1 MLRSCRGGGGGA
13 WLRGS
18 VRYPVTGAVGAFD
31 LTRRRLPARLLPA
44 CAAAAVAAGLLTAF
58 LGGAAGAQEMGPTIS
73 SVSIS
78 SSPANSLF
86 YLTGETIRVSV
97 NFTSVVE
104 VAGSP
109 TLGVDVGGNEREAAF
124 ESALG
129 SEVLFAYTV
138 TDDDFDGDGVSVGA
152 DKLSLGSG
160 GAITDA
166 GSRAASLTHVAVAGG
181 SGHRVNM
188 SVVTIAA
195 DSDEPVPENET
206 AGFTVSRTGSLAREL
221 TVSLRGERR
230 QYFVY
235 TGQIP
240 RMVKLE
246 AGQATAQLEV
256 PLVNDSDLETEDG
269 SLAMIVAAGL
279 GYLVGTPGS
288 AVAVLTDDNDPL
300 INIVSARNSSITEG
314 LRPSVALGAT
324 LRTAGATRD
333 RPPDRL
339 GFTFSIRNIET
350 TSTRDPSRFP
360 GDIVGIAQER
370 IIEPEDWETRT
381 ALHNGRPIRRYVVI
395 SNFFVTILD
404 DLEPEIPE
412 RFRVIVERSRITYPS
427 TFATELPI
435 ESVFTLV
442 DNEGSFDVHADQPRV
457 VDIVEGDVLELGLTA
472 VSRFRFNP
480 LRHTVVG
487 VDLEFVDGTASHG
500 DDFVQLDRSTATTE
514 TVEITNFGTIGVGD
528 TERQQATS
536 TVRISAVDNDDVQPV
551 RQFVVNVGKTPIAP
565 DDQDFDADECPGDPP
580 PDTPACYGQN
590 HYLDFF
596 PADLQGDAG
605 LSGYS
610 MVVRIHDDDATPVAV
625 TANESSI
632 DEGGDAVFTVTR
644 NPSAADLPDPLTVG
658 FDITETADFIDY
670 SGGYVLPT
678 SVTIAGNATTAT
690 ITIPTVDDNVGDGPG
705 EVVATLRPGTVEV
718 GSRYSYTLAGRTASV
733 AVSEDEP
740 VMTIAAASVSEGAG
754 TVDLDVT
761 LSGTSAEAIG
771 FTWAT
776 VAGSGDDAATA
787 GQDYQS
793 AGGTVEIDAG
803 DTSATLTVMITDDA
817 LDEPDE
823 TFGIVLSAVTGA
835 SVAQPRATVTVTD
848 NDDPP
853 AFSISDAA
861 ATESSGASVDFTV
874 SLDAESGRP
883 TEVAWQAVSD
893 EDDARPATEEV
904 DYQGIGATL
913 TIPPGETQATISVQL
928 LDDGDHE
935 PTETFEVRLADPA
948 NSTIADATGEGRIL
962 DDDTPVISI
971 DDLSVSESAATAQV
985 RVSLSRPAYDEVS
998 LRYGTAAGTA
1008 IATSDYTARS
1018 RVAVTVPAGDT
1029 TATVSVPI
1037 LADDVYEADEFF
1049 FVDLSDPTLA
1059 ALSSDIRAL
1068 ITIVDDDSPP
1078 TLSVGGAQPVSESAG
1093 PLVFTVTR
1101 TGATS
1106 LPATFSWSTADV
1118 TAEAGSDYTAES
1130 GTVTIP
1136 ATMSTAQLSVT
1147 VLSDSVAED
1156 DETVAVTLSS
1166 PINAVIIDGSATGV
1180 IEDDDQTV
1188 ARTPGVVVNPSAL
1201 AVTEGGDASYT
1212 VELSSQPAAD
1222 VTVAII
1228 GHAGTDLSL
1237 SGTGPSSENTLTFTT
1252 ADWNTTQTVTVTAA
1266 ADDDA
1271 IDDAAV
1277 TLTHTATSGSHS
1289 SAPVAVT
1296 VTITETDTAAVV
1308 VLPTILMVAENGSGT
1323 YTVRLATQPSAN
1335 VTVTVTGQTG
1345 TDLSLSGTGLSSNGA
1360 LSFTTANWN
1369 TAQTVT
1375 VSAAP
1380 DDDGA
1385 NDRVALT
1392 HTAGG
1397 GGYGAAEAETVA
1409 ITVTDDDAAT
1419 IVVTPLSLTMT
1430 EGGSSSYTVELSSPP
1445 TADVTVTVSAPEAD
1459 LTILSVG
1466 SRTLR
1471 FTPSDWDRPQTVTLA
1486 AGYDADTSDNVVI
1499 LTHTGEGGGYD
1510 GQSTAL
1516 RVTVT
1521 DAEGRA
1527 ELLVVPTSIS
1537 VREGASGGQTYS
1549 VALGSQPTGD
1559 VTVTISGH
1567 AGTDVTLSGATLTSD
1582 ALTFTTVNWN
1592 AAQVVKVNAA
1602 GDADTTN
1609 DDETL
1614 TNTAT
1619 GGGYGTATAV
1629 DVAVTVVDN
1638 DAPALVVTP
1647 TEVRVTEGDDA
1658 GANYEISLASAPPWL
1673 VRVSISPNST
1683 AGAHVDAVWFTIFDW
1698 RNPQTIIVTAGDDP
1712 DLDDEQVSLNH
1723 TVTFGTYAAS
1733 AVSVRVIVE
1742 DDDVPGLAV
1751 NPPMLSVIEGASATY
1766 DVELT
1771 AEPSAD
1777 VTVAIAGHAGTD
1789 VTLSGTGPS
1798 SEDTLTFT
1806 TGNWNQA
1813 QPVTATLGQDSGTT
1827 DDAAVTLTHTASGGG
1842 YDSLEPVGVLV
1853 TLIDD
1858 DRPRIDVPAAL
1869 TVTEGAS
1876 AGYDVR
1882 LAVQPSANVTVTIG
1896 GHSGSAVTV
1905 SGDTLAGNA
1914 LTFTTS
1920 DWSTAQAVS
1929 VTGRD
1934 DDDTSNESAVLT
1946 HTAAGGD
1953 YAGLTAQVAVT
1964 VVDDDEPEIILSD
1977 SEVTVDEA
1985 DPDGAVYEVRLA
1997 TEPSQQVG
2005 VEIVGALGT
2014 DLTLDPEILTF
2025 DSSTWDT
2032 VQAVKVT
2039 ASPDVDAMHEEE
2051 QIAHFGSGG
2060 EYDGT
2065 TKSVTV
2071 IVQDGD
2077 IPPGVSVSPTSL
2089 DVVEGASG
2097 TYEVVLTAE
2106 PTSDVVVEVDGHT
2119 TGGDVTVD
2127 GSASAVL
2134 LTFTTGSWN
2143 TAQTVTVAAVDDGVT
2158 EGEESVTLTH
2168 GVVGADSATEY
2179 VGVAGE
2185 SVIVTV
2191 TDPAGVS
2198 VSPTSLDVVE
2208 GASGTYEV
2216 VLTAEPTSDVVVEV
2230 DGHTT
2235 GGDVTVDGSA
2245 SAVLLTFTTGS
2256 WNTAQTVTVA
2266 AVDDGVTE
2274 GEESVTLTHGVVGA
2288 DSATEYVGVAG
2299 ESVIVTVTD
2308 PAGVSVSPTML
2319 DVVEGASGTYE
2330 VVLTAE
2336 PTSDV
2341 VVEVDGHAG
2350 GGDVT
2355 VDGSA
2360 SAVLLTFTTGSWNTA
2375 QTVTVAAVDDGV
2387 TEGEES
2393 VTLTHGVVGADS
2405 ATEYVG
2411 VAGESVIVTVTDPAG
2426 VSVSPTSL
2434 SITEGSS
2441 GSYEVVLT
2449 AEPTSDVVV
2458 EVDGHAGGGDV
2469 TVDGS
2474 ASAVLLTFTTGSWNT
2489 AQTVTVA
2496 AVDDGVTEGEES
2508 VTLTHGVVGAD
2519 SATEYVGVAGESVIV
2534 TVTDPAGVSVSP
2546 TSLSITEGSSGSY
2559 EVVLTAE
2566 PTSDVVVEVDGH
2578 AGGGDVTVDGSASAV
2593 LLTFTTGS
2601 WNTAQTVTVAA
2612 VADGVTEGEESV
2624 TLTHGVVGADSA
2636 AEYVGVAGESVIVT
2650 VTDPAGVSV
2659 SPTSLSITEGSSGS
2673 YEVVLTA
2680 EPTSDVVVEVDGHAG
2695 GGDVTVDGSASAV
2708 LLTFTTGSWNTAQT
2722 VTVAA
2727 VDDGVTEGEES
2738 VTLTHAVVGADSATE
2753 YVGVAGESVIVT
2765 VTDPAG
2771 VSVSPTLLDVVE
2783 GASGTYEVVLTA
2795 APTSD
2800 VVVEVDGHT
2809 TGGDVTVDGSA
2820 SAVLLTF
2827 TTGSWNTA
2835 QTVTVAAVDDGVTEG
2850 EESVTLTH
2858 AVVGADSATE
2868 YVGVAGESV
2877 IVTVTD
2883 PAGVT
2888 VNPTMLSITEGASG
2902 TYEVVL
2908 TAAPTSDVVVEV
2920 DGHTT
2925 GGDVTVDGSASAVL
2939 LTFTTGSW
2947 NTAQTVTVAAVADG
2961 VTEGEE
2967 SVTLTHAV
2975 VGADSATEYV
2985 GVAGESVIVTVTDP
2999 AGVTVNPTML
3009 SITEGA
3015 SGTYEV
3021 VLTAA
3026 PTAAVVVEVDGH
3038 TTGGDVTVD
3047 GSASAVLLT
3056 FTTGSWNTAQTVT
3069 VAAVADGVTEGE
3081 ESVTLTHGVVGADS
3095 ATEYVG
3101 VAGESVIV
3109 TVTDP
3114 AGVTVNPTMLSIT
3127 EGASGTY
3134 EVVLTAA
3141 PTSDVVVEVD
3151 GHTTGGDVTVDGSAS
3166 VVLLTFTTGSWNTA
3180 QTVTVAAVDDGVTEG
3195 EESVTLTH
3203 AVVGADS
3210 ATEYVG
3216 VAGESVIVTV
3226 TDPAGVSVSPTSLD
3240 VVEGASGTYE
3250 VVLTAAP
3257 TAAVVV
3263 EVDGHTT
3270 GGDVTVDGS
3279 ASAVL
3284 LTFTTGSWNTAQ
3296 TVTVAAVA
3304 DGVTEGEE
3312 SVTLTHGVV
3321 GADSA
3326 TEYVGV
3332 AGESVIV
3339 TVTDPAGVSVSPT
3352 SLDVVEGASGT
3363 YEVVLTAAPTSDV
3376 VVEVDGHTTGGDVTV
3391 DGSASVVLLTFTTGS
3406 WNTAQTVTVAAVD
3419 DGVTEGEES
3428 VTLTHGVVGAD
3439 SAAEYVGVAGE
3450 SVIVTVTDPAGV
3462 SVSPTSL
3469 DVVEGAS
3476 GTYEVVLTAAPTAAV
3491 VVEVDGHTTGGDVTV
3506 DGSASAVLLTFTT
3519 GSWNTAQTVTV
3530 AAVADG
3536 VTEGEESVTLTH
3548 AVVGADSATE
3558 YVGVAGES
3566 VIVTVTDPAG
3576 VTVNP
3581 TMLDVVEGA
3590 SGTYEV
3596 VLTAEPTAAV
3606 VVEVDGHTTGG
3617 DVTVDGS
3624 ASAVLLT
3631 FTTGSWNTAQTVTVA
3646 AVDDGVTEG
3655 EESVTLTH
3663 GVVGADSA
3671 TEYVGVAGE
3680 SVIVTVTDPAGVTV
3694 SPTSLDVVEGASG
3707 TYEVVLTAA
3716 PTAAVVVEIDGHTT
3730 GGDVTVDG
3738 SASAVLLTFTTG
3750 SWNTAQTVT
3759 VAAVDDGVTEG
3770 EESVTLTHGVVGADS
3785 ATEYV
3790 GVAGESVIVTVTDPA
3805 GVSVSPTML
3814 SITEGGTGTYEV
3826 VLTAEPTAAV
3836 VVEVDGH
3843 TTGGDVTVDGSASA
3857 VLLTFTTGSWN
3868 TAQTVTVAAVDDG
3881 VTEGEESVTLT
3892 HGVVGADSATEYV
3905 GVAGESVI
3913 VTVTDPAGVSVN
3925 PTMLSITEG
3934 ASGSYTVVLTA
3945 APTAAVV
3952 VEVDGHTTGGDVTV
3966 DGSASAVLLTFTT
3979 GSWNTAQTVTVA
3991 AVDDGVTE
3999 GEESVTLTH
4008 AVVGADSATEYVG
4021 VAGESVIVT
4030 VTDPAG
4036 VTVSPTSLDVVE
4048 GSSDTYTVELTAE
4061 PTGDVVVEIG
4071 GHTTGGVVTVDGSS
4085 SVVSLTFTTA
4095 SWNTAQTVTVAAVDD
4110 STAGGTESV
4119 SLTHAVKDADSA
4131 TEYAGVTGAPV
4142 TVTVTDNDS
4151 AGVTVNPMTL
4161 NITEGASGSYT
4172 VELTSE
4178 PTGDVVVE
4186 IGGHTTGGVVTVDG
4200 SASVVALTFTTA
4212 SWNTAQTVT
4221 VAAVDDSTAGGTES
4235 VSLTHTITD
4244 ADSAAE
4250 YRDVTV
4256 ASVAVTVTDNDS
4268 AGVTVN
4274 PTTLNITEGASG
4286 SYTVE
4291 LTSEPTGD
4299 VVVEIGGHTTGG
4311 VVTVDGSASVVALTF
4326 TTASWNTAQTVT
4338 VAAVDDSTAGGTESV
4353 SLTHTITDADSAA
4366 EYRDVTV
4373 ASVAVTVTD
4382 NDSAGVTVNPT
4393 TLNIT
4398 EGASGSY
4405 TVELTAE
4412 PTADVV
4418 VEVGGHTGVGVVTV
4432 DGSSSVVSLTFTTG
4446 DWNTVQTVTVAAADD
4461 DVDDGDESVTLTH
4474 AVVDA
4479 DSATEYAG
4487 VTGAPVTVTVTDN
4500 DSAGVTVSPT
4510 SLSITEGAS
4519 GSYSVELTSE
4529 PTGDVVVEIGGHTTG
4544 GVVTVDG
4551 SSSVVALTFTTGT
4564 WSTAQTVTVAA
4575 VDDSTA
4581 GGNESVSLTHAVKD
4595 ADSATEYAGV
4605 TGAPVTVT
4613 VTDDDSAGVTVN
4625 PMTLSISEGASG
4637 SYTVELTSEPTGDVV
4652 VEIGGHTTGGVVTVD
4667 GSSSVVSLTFTT
4679 GDWNTVQTVTV
4690 AAADDDVDDGDE
4702 SVTLTHAVV
4711 DADSATEYA
4720 GVTGASV
4727 TVTVTDNDS
4736 AGVTVSPT
4744 SLSITEGASGSYS
4757 VELTAEP
4764 TGDVVVEIA
4773 GHVGGGVVTV
4783 DGSSSVVSL
4792 TFTTGTWSTAQTVT
4806 VAAVDDS
4813 TAGGNESV
4821 SLTHAVKDADSA
4833 TEYAGV
4839 TGAPVTVTVT
4849 DDDSAGVTVNPMT
4862 LSISEGASGSYTVEL
4877 TSEPTGD
4884 VVVEIGGHTTGGV
4897 VTVDGSSSVVSLTFT
4912 TGDWN
4917 TAQTVTVAA
4926 VDDSTAGGTESVSLT
4941 HAVVDADSA
4950 AEYAGVTGASV
4961 TVTVTDN
4968 DSAGVT
4974 VSPTTLNITE
4984 GASGSYSVVLTSE
4997 PTGDVVVE
5005 IGGHAGGGVV
5015 TVDGSSAVVALTF
5028 TTASWNT
5035 AQTVTVAAADD
5046 DVDDGDE
5053 SVSLTHAVVD
5063 ADSATEYAG
5072 VAGAPVTVTVTDN
5085 DSAGVTVSPT
5095 TLSITEGASGSYSV
5109 ELTSEPTGDVVVE
5122 ISGHTGDGVVTVD
5135 GSSSVVS
5142 LTFTTASWNTA
5153 QTVTVAAVD
5162 DSTAG
5167 GTESVSLTHAVKD
5180 ADSATEYAGVTGAPV
5195 TVTVTDNDSAGVT
5208 VNPMTLNITEGAS
5221 GSYTVE
5227 LTSEPTGDVVVEIGG
5242 HTTGGVVTVDGSSSV
5257 VALTF
5262 TTASWNTAQTVT
5274 VAAVDDST
5282 AGGTESVS
5290 LTHTITDADSAAEYR
5305 DVTVASVAVTV
5316 TDNDSAG
5323 VTVNPTSLN
5332 ITEGASGTYTVVLTS
5347 EPTADVVVE
5356 IDGHTTGGVVTVD
5369 GSSSVVALTFTTG
5382 TWNTA
5387 QTVTVAAVDDTTAGD
5402 TESVSL
5408 THAVV
5413 DADSAAEYAG
5423 VTGASV
5429 TVTVTDN
5436 DSAGV
5441 TVSFEKDFHR
5451 TSEGASGAF
5460 ATVRLSAALQQA
5472 VTIPINVSSTTTAEA
5487 NDYRL
5492 STDPFQ
5498 DDPNYAAIPAAGT
5511 FDVTF
5516 EVGDSAAYF
5525 AIRALP
5531 DTVFENDETVVLE
5544 FGTLPT
5550 GVSTG
5555 SPSATTFHLID
5566 TQTASFGAASY
5577 SATEGGP
5584 GATVTVNLDYA
5595 VSAIVCLEVENH
5607 AGTSDGDYAG
5617 VPDDLVFAGT
5627 ETSRSFVVTVAD
5639 DADSEGGSITI
5650 GLGCLSG
5657 ELREGSPSS
5666 TTVILLDDDP
5676 PGGDRGGDS
5685 LPAPRGFTATY
5696 VTLDGNYYNKTQDS
5710 VTLLWWPLDRAVRY
5724 KLEYRRTTEGG
5735 DWTIVAG
5742 DFEEYTGGGNGP
5754 VAVAVGLECDTEYD
5768 FRLSAAGAEDTD
5780 VGGFG
5785 AYAETQARTGPC
5797 PESAL
5802 VTNILV
5808 ATTPACATL
5817 HWTAP
5822 LDGRAAAYRVRRTD
5836 LGQEPAVTTTL
5847 TASVAGTTFRH
5858 CPPGGYPPGSG
5869 YLFWVAALTAGGE
5882 VYGEHNSQ
5890 IEATG
5895 PKGPPSVARNL
5906 RFTRQSPQVRSLA
5919 WDPPVNHWLTT
5930 VSEATDG
5937 DGYSNE
5943 VADPWVSY
5951 VVQRGEL
5958 EPGSVPGHET
5968 LVDGTW
5974 RDLREVTGTTFSDRE
5989 NIGGRI
5995 FVYRVLAKNLNGFAV
6010 GYHPEIW
6017 MERPTTSLQRRDAP
6031 DVGGLQESDT
6041 PPQLQTAEFQE
6052 NSEVPALPPLTAGYR
6067 DAPVSH
6073 DGQNSFTFELRF
6085 SEEVELSYV
6094 TLRDEAFRVTG
6105 GTVITARRLNSPSNI
6120 RWRIEIQPAPDGDVT
6135 VLLPG
6140 TTDCGAEGAVCTEDG
6155 SKLSNGLAL
6164 VVSGPA

>member
-1 MLRSCRGGGGGA
+1 M
-13 WLRGS
+13 
-18 VRYPVTGAVGAFD
+18 
-31 LTRRRLPARLLPA
+31 TRRRLPARLLPA
-44 CAAAAVAAGLLTAF
+44 CAAAAVAAGLLMAF

-86 YLTGETIRVSV
+86 YLSGETIRVSV

-104 VAGSP
+104 VGGSP

-166 GSRAASLTHVAVAGG
+166 GSRAASLTHVAVSGG

-240 RMVKLE
+240 RMVTLE
-246 AGQATAQLEV
+246 AGQATVQFEV
-256 PLVNDSDLETEDG
+256 PLVNDSDLETVDG
-269 SLAMIVAAGL
+269 SLTMIVAEGL
-279 GYLVGTPGS
+279 GYLVGSPGS
-288 AVAVLTDDNDPL
+288 AVAVLTDDNDIL
-300 INIVSARNSSITEG
+300 LEIVSSTGGHIIEG
-314 LRPSVALGAT
+314 LRSSVSVGVTVRNGSPA
-324 LRTAGATRD
+324 RD
-333 RPPDRL
+333 RPPDRV
-339 GFTFSIRNIET
+339 GFSVGTRNIET
-350 TSTRDPSRFP
+350 TSTRQPSLHP
-360 GDIVGIAQER
+360 GDILGLFINQTV
-370 IIEPEDWETRT
+370 EPEDWETET
-381 ALHNGRPIRRYVVI
+381 ALDRITRRPFRRY
-395 SNFFVTILD
+395 FVYLDFAALILD

-412 RFRVIVERSRITYPS
+412 RFRLIVEPSHITYPS
-427 TFATELPI
+427 TFAGTPFPI
-435 ESVFTLV
+435 ESVYTIV

-472 VSRFRFNP
+472 VSQFRFDP
-480 LRHTVVG
+480 RADTAVG

-514 TVEITNFGTIGVGD
+514 TVEITNFRTIGVGD

-670 SGGYVLPT
+670 SGGYVLPA

-740 VMTIAAASVSEGAG
+740 VMTIAAASVSESAG

-823 TFGIVLSAVTGA
+823 TFAVVLSAVTGA

-853 AFSISDAA
+853 AFSIADAA
-861 ATESSGASVDFTV
+861 ATEGPGAAVDFTV
-874 SLDAESGRP
+874 SLDAASGRP
-883 TEVAWQAVSD
+883 TEVAWRAVSD
-893 EDDARPATEEV
+893 EDDARPATEDV
-904 DYQGIGATL
+904 DYQGISATL
-913 TIPPGETQATISVQL
+913 TIPPGDTQATISVQL

-1166 PINAVIIDGSATGV
+1166 PINAVIVDGSATGV
-1180 IEDDDQTV
+1180 IEDDDQTA
-1188 ARTPGVVVNPSAL
+1188 ARTPGVVVVPSTL
-1201 AVTEGGDASYT
+1201 TVTEGGDASYT
-1212 VELSSQPAAD
+1212 VALSSQPAAD
-1222 VTVAII
+1222 VTVAIT
-1228 GHAGTDLSL
+1228 GHSGTDLSL
-1237 SGTGPSSENTLTFTT
+1237 SGTSLSSNDTLTFTT
-1252 ADWNTTQTVTVTAA
+1252 ANWNAAQTVTVSAGG
-1266 ADDDA
+1266 DDDA
-1271 IDDAAV
+1271 VADAAV
-1277 TLTHTATSGSHS
+1277 ALTHTATSGSHS

-1308 VLPTILMVAENGSGT
+1308 VLPAVLMVAENGSGT

-1335 VTVTVTGQTG
+1335 VTVTVTGHTG
-1345 TDLSLSGTGLSSNGA
+1345 TDLSLSGTGLSSNDT
-1360 LSFTTANWN
+1360 LSFTTTNWN

-1380 DDDGA
+1380 DADGA

-1392 HTAGG
+1392 NTAGG
-1397 GGYGAAEAETVA
+1397 GGYGAAEAAIVA
-1409 ITVTDDDAAT
+1409 VTVTDDDSST
-1419 IVVTPLSLTMT
+1419 IVVTPPSLTMT
-1430 EGGSSSYTVELSSPP
+1430 EGGGSSYTVELSSPP

-1459 LTILSVG
+1459 LTLLSVG

-1486 AGYDADTSDNVVI
+1486 AGYDADTSDDVVT

-1516 RVTVT
+1516 PVTVT

-1537 VREGASGGQTYS
+1537 VREGASRGQTYS

-1567 AGTDVTLSGATLTSD
+1567 AGTDLSLSGTSLSSED
-1582 ALTFTTVNWN
+1582 TLTFTTADWN
-1592 AAQVVKVNAA
+1592 AAQTVTVTAA

-1609 DDETL
+1609 DDVTL

-1647 TEVRVTEGDDA
+1647 TEVRVTEGDGA
-1658 GANYEISLASAPPWL
+1658 GASYEISLASRPPGL
-1673 VRVSISPNST
+1673 VQVSISANST
-1683 AGAHVDAVWFTIFDW
+1683 AGAHVDGVWFTTSDW
-1698 RNPQTIIVTAGDDP
+1698 RNPQTITVTAGDDP

-1789 VTLSGTGPS
+1789 LTLSGTGLS

-1858 DRPRIDVPAAL
+1858 DRPRIDVPAAV

-1914 LTFTTS
+1914 LTFTTGN
-1920 DWSTAQAVS
+1920 WSTAQEVS

-2077 IPPGVSVSPTSL
+2077 IPPGVTVSPTSLSITEGSSDTYTVELTAEPTGDVVVEVAGHVGGGVVTVDGSSSVVALTFTTASWNTAQTVTVAAADDDVDDGEVDVSLTHAVKDADSAAEYAGVAGESVTVTVADNDTAGVTVSPVMLGITEGASDTYTVVLTSEPTGDVVVEVAGHTTGGVVTVDGSSAVVALTFTTASWNTAQTVTVAAADDDVDDGDVGVSLTHAVKDADSAAEYAGVTGESVAVTVADNDTAGVTVSPMMLDITEGASGSYTVELTAEPTADVVVEVAGHATGGDVTVDGSASAVLLTFTTGSWNTAQTVTVAAVDDGVTEGEESVTLTHGVVGADSAAEYVGVAGESVIVTVTDPAGVSVSPTSL
-2089 DVVEGASG
+2089 SITEGSSG
-2097 TYEVVLTAE
+2097 SYEVVLTAE

-2143 TAQTVTVAAVDDGVT
+2143 TAQTVTVAAVDDGVTEGEESVTLTHGVVGADSAAEYVGVAGESVIVTVTDPAGVSVSPTSLDVVEGASGTYEVVLTAAPTADVVVEVDGHTTGGDVTVDGSASAVLLTFTTGSWNTAQTVTVAAVADGVT

-2308 PAGVSVSPTML
+2308 PAGVSVSPTSL

-2330 VVLTAE
+2330 VVLTAA

-2434 SITEGSS
+2434 DVVEGSS
-2441 GSYEVVLT
+2441 DTYTYTVVLT
-2449 AEPTSDVVV
+2449 AEPTADVVV
-2458 EVDGHAGGGDV
+2458 EIDGHTTGGDV

-2474 ASAVLLTFTTGSWNT
+2474 SAAVSLTFTTGT
-2489 AQTVTVA
+2489 
-2496 AVDDGVTEGEES
+2496 
-2508 VTLTHGVVGAD
+2508 
-2519 SATEYVGVAGESVIV
+2519 
-2534 TVTDPAGVSVSP
+2534 
-2546 TSLSITEGSSGSY
+2546 
-2559 EVVLTAE
+2559 
-2566 PTSDVVVEVDGH
+2566 
-2578 AGGGDVTVDGSASAV
+2578 
-2593 LLTFTTGS
+2593 
-2601 WNTAQTVTVAA
+2601 
-2612 VADGVTEGEESV
+2612 
-2624 TLTHGVVGADSA
+2624 
-2636 AEYVGVAGESVIVT
+2636 
-2650 VTDPAGVSV
+2650 
-2659 SPTSLSITEGSSGS
+2659 
-2673 YEVVLTA
+2673 
-2680 EPTSDVVVEVDGHAG
+2680 
-2695 GGDVTVDGSASAV
+2695 
-2708 LLTFTTGSWNTAQT
+2708 WNTAQT

-2738 VTLTHAVVGADSATE
+2738 VTLTHAV
-2753 YVGVAGESVIVT
+2753 
-2765 VTDPAG
+2765 TD
-2771 VSVSPTLLDVVE
+2771 
-2783 GASGTYEVVLTA
+2783 
-2795 APTSD
+2795 
-2800 VVVEVDGHT
+2800 
-2809 TGGDVTVDGSA
+2809 
-2820 SAVLLTF
+2820 
-2827 TTGSWNTA
+2827 
-2835 QTVTVAAVDDGVTEG
+2835 
-2850 EESVTLTH
+2850 
-2858 AVVGADSATE
+2858 
-2868 YVGVAGESV
+2868 
-2877 IVTVTD
+2877 
-2883 PAGVT
+2883 
-2888 VNPTMLSITEGASG
+2888 
-2902 TYEVVL
+2902 
-2908 TAAPTSDVVVEV
+2908 
-2920 DGHTT
+2920 
-2925 GGDVTVDGSASAVL
+2925 
-2939 LTFTTGSW
+2939 
-2947 NTAQTVTVAAVADG
+2947 
-2961 VTEGEE
+2961 
-2967 SVTLTHAV
+2967 
-2975 VGADSATEYV
+2975 
-2985 GVAGESVIVTVTDP
+2985 
-2999 AGVTVNPTML
+2999 
-3009 SITEGA
+3009 
-3015 SGTYEV
+3015 
-3021 VLTAA
+3021 
-3026 PTAAVVVEVDGH
+3026 
-3038 TTGGDVTVD
+3038 
-3047 GSASAVLLT
+3047 
-3056 FTTGSWNTAQTVT
+3056 
-3069 VAAVADGVTEGE
+3069 
-3081 ESVTLTHGVVGADS
+3081 
-3095 ATEYVG
+3095 
-3101 VAGESVIV
+3101 
-3109 TVTDP
+3109 
-3114 AGVTVNPTMLSIT
+3114 
-3127 EGASGTY
+3127 
-3134 EVVLTAA
+3134 
-3141 PTSDVVVEVD
+3141 
-3151 GHTTGGDVTVDGSAS
+3151 
-3166 VVLLTFTTGSWNTA
+3166 
-3180 QTVTVAAVDDGVTEG
+3180 
-3195 EESVTLTH
+3195 
-3203 AVVGADS
+3203 
-3210 ATEYVG
+3210 
-3216 VAGESVIVTV
+3216 
-3226 TDPAGVSVSPTSLD
+3226 
-3240 VVEGASGTYE
+3240 
-3250 VVLTAAP
+3250 
-3257 TAAVVV
+3257 
-3263 EVDGHTT
+3263 
-3270 GGDVTVDGS
+3270 
-3279 ASAVL
+3279 
-3284 LTFTTGSWNTAQ
+3284 
-3296 TVTVAAVA
+3296 
-3304 DGVTEGEE
+3304 
-3312 SVTLTHGVV
+3312 
-3321 GADSA
+3321 
-3326 TEYVGV
+3326 
-3332 AGESVIV
+3332 
-3339 TVTDPAGVSVSPT
+3339 
-3352 SLDVVEGASGT
+3352 
-3363 YEVVLTAAPTSDV
+3363 
-3376 VVEVDGHTTGGDVTV
+3376 
-3391 DGSASVVLLTFTTGS
+3391 
-3406 WNTAQTVTVAAVD
+3406 
-3419 DGVTEGEES
+3419 
-3428 VTLTHGVVGAD
+3428 AD
-3439 SAAEYVGVAGE
+3439 SAAEY
-3450 SVIVTVTDPAGV
+3450 
-3462 SVSPTSL
+3462 
-3469 DVVEGAS
+3469 
-3476 GTYEVVLTAAPTAAV
+3476 
-3491 VVEVDGHTTGGDVTV
+3491 
-3506 DGSASAVLLTFTT
+3506 
-3519 GSWNTAQTVTV
+3519 
-3530 AAVADG
+3530 
-3536 VTEGEESVTLTH
+3536 
-3548 AVVGADSATE
+3548 
-3558 YVGVAGES
+3558 
-3566 VIVTVTDPAG
+3566 AG
-3576 VTVNP
+3576 VT
-3581 TMLDVVEGA
+3581 
-3590 SGTYEV
+3590 
-3596 VLTAEPTAAV
+3596 
-3606 VVEVDGHTTGG
+3606 
-3617 DVTVDGS
+3617 
-3624 ASAVLLT
+3624 
-3631 FTTGSWNTAQTVTVA
+3631 
-3646 AVDDGVTEG
+3646 
-3655 EESVTLTH
+3655 
-3663 GVVGADSA
+3663 
-3671 TEYVGVAGE
+3671 
-3680 SVIVTVTDPAGVTV
+3680 
-3694 SPTSLDVVEGASG
+3694 
-3707 TYEVVLTAA
+3707 
-3716 PTAAVVVEIDGHTT
+3716 
-3730 GGDVTVDG
+3730 
-3738 SASAVLLTFTTG
+3738 
-3750 SWNTAQTVT
+3750 
-3759 VAAVDDGVTEG
+3759 
-3770 EESVTLTHGVVGADS
+3770 
-3785 ATEYV
+3785 
-3790 GVAGESVIVTVTDPA
+3790 
-3805 GVSVSPTML
+3805 
-3814 SITEGGTGTYEV
+3814 
-3826 VLTAEPTAAV
+3826 
-3836 VVEVDGH
+3836 
-3843 TTGGDVTVDGSASA
+3843 
-3857 VLLTFTTGSWN
+3857 
-3868 TAQTVTVAAVDDG
+3868 
-3881 VTEGEESVTLT
+3881 
-3892 HGVVGADSATEYV
+3892 
-3905 GVAGESVI
+3905 
-3913 VTVTDPAGVSVN
+3913 
-3925 PTMLSITEG
+3925 
-3934 ASGSYTVVLTA
+3934 
-3945 APTAAVV
+3945 
-3952 VEVDGHTTGGDVTV
+3952 
-3966 DGSASAVLLTFTT
+3966 
-3979 GSWNTAQTVTVA
+3979 
-3991 AVDDGVTE
+3991 
-3999 GEESVTLTH
+3999 
-4008 AVVGADSATEYVG
+4008 
-4021 VAGESVIVT
+4021 GESVIVT

-4061 PTGDVVVEIG
+4061 PTGDVVVEID

-4085 SVVSLTFTTA
+4085 SVVALTFTTGDWNTAQTVTVAAVDNSVAGGEESVSLTHAVVDADSATEYAGVTGESVAVTVTDDETAGVTVSPTTLNITEGA
-4095 SWNTAQTVTVAAVDD
+4095 SGTYTVVLTSEPTGDVVVEIDGHTTGGVVTVDGSSSVVALTFTTGDWNTAQTVTVAAVDNSVADGEESVSLTHAVVDADSATEYAGVTGESVAVTVTDNDSAGVTVNPTSLNITEGASDTYTVVLTAEPTGDVVVEISGHTTGGVVTVDGSSSAVALTFTTGTWNTAQTVTVAAVDD

-4131 TEYAGVTGAPV
+4131 TEYAGVTGASV
-4142 TVTVTDNDS
+4142 AVTVTDNDS
-4151 AGVTVNPMTL
+4151 AGVTVSPTSLNITEGASDTYTVVLTSEPTADVVVEIDGHTTGGVVTVDGSSSVVALTFTTGDWNTAQTVTVAAVDNSVAGGEESVSLTHAVVDADSATEYAGVTGESVAVTVTDDETAGVTVSPTTL
-4161 NITEGASGSYT
+4161 NITEGASGTYT
-4172 VELTSE
+4172 VVLTSE

-4186 IGGHTTGGVVTVDG
+4186 IDGHTTGGVVTVDG
-4200 SASVVALTFTTA
+4200 SSSVVALTFTTGD
-4212 SWNTAQTVT
+4212 WNTAQTVT
-4221 VAAVDDSTAGGTES
+4221 VAAVDNSVADGEES
-4235 VSLTHTITD
+4235 VSLTHAVVD
-4244 ADSAAE
+4244 ADSATE
-4250 YRDVTV
+4250 YAGVTGE
-4256 ASVAVTVTDNDS
+4256 SVAVTVTDNDS

-4274 PTTLNITEGASG
+4274 PTSLNITEGASDT
-4286 SYTVE
+4286 YTVV
-4291 LTSEPTGD
+4291 LTAEPTAD
-4299 VVVEIGGHTTGG
+4299 VVVEISGHTTGG
-4311 VVTVDGSASVVALTF
+4311 VVTVDGSSSAVALTF
-4326 TTASWNTAQTVT
+4326 TTGTWNTAQTVT
-4338 VAAVDDSTAGGTESV
+4338 VAAVDNSVAGGEESV
-4353 SLTHTITDADSAA
+4353 S
-4366 EYRDVTV
+4366 
-4373 ASVAVTVTD
+4373 
-4382 NDSAGVTVNPT
+4382 
-4393 TLNIT
+4393 
-4398 EGASGSY
+4398 
-4405 TVELTAE
+4405 
-4412 PTADVV
+4412 
-4418 VEVGGHTGVGVVTV
+4418 
-4432 DGSSSVVSLTFTTG
+4432 
-4446 DWNTVQTVTVAAADD
+4446 
-4461 DVDDGDESVTLTH
+4461 LTH

-4487 VTGAPVTVTVTDN
+4487 VTGESVAVTVTD
-4500 DSAGVTVSPT
+4500 DETAGVTVNPT
-4510 SLSITEGAS
+4510 TLNITEGAS
-4519 GSYSVELTSE
+4519 GTYTVVLTSE
-4529 PTGDVVVEIGGHTTG
+4529 PTGDVVVEIDGHTTG

-4564 WSTAQTVTVAA
+4564 WNTAQTVTVAA
-4575 VDDSTA
+4575 VDNSVAD
-4581 GGNESVSLTHAVKD
+4581 GEESVS
-4595 ADSATEYAGV
+4595 
-4605 TGAPVTVT
+4605 
-4613 VTDDDSAGVTVN
+4613 
-4625 PMTLSISEGASG
+4625 
-4637 SYTVELTSEPTGDVV
+4637 
-4652 VEIGGHTTGGVVTVD
+4652 
-4667 GSSSVVSLTFTT
+4667 
-4679 GDWNTVQTVTV
+4679 
-4690 AAADDDVDDGDE
+4690 
-4702 SVTLTHAVV
+4702 LTHAVV

-4720 GVTGASV
+4720 GVTGESV
-4727 TVTVTDNDS
+4727 AVTVTDNDS
-4736 AGVTVSPT
+4736 AGVTVNPT
-4744 SLSITEGASGSYS
+4744 SLNITEGASDTYT
-4757 VELTAEP
+4757 VVLTAEP

-4783 DGSSSVVSL
+4783 DGSSSAVSL
-4792 TFTTGTWSTAQTVT
+4792 TFTTGTWNTAQTVT

-4813 TAGGNESV
+4813 TAGGTESV

-4839 TGAPVTVTVT
+4839 TGASVAVTVT
-4849 DDDSAGVTVNPMT
+4849 DNDSAGVTVSPTSLNIT
-4862 LSISEGASGSYTVEL
+4862 EGASGTYTVVL

-4884 VVVEIGGHTTGGV
+4884 VVVEIDGHTTGGV
-4897 VTVDGSSSVVSLTFT
+4897 VTVDGSSSSVVALTFTTGTWNTAQTVTVAAVDNSVAGGEESVSLTHAVVDADSATEYAGVTGESVAVTVTDDETAGVTVSPTSLNITEGASGTYTVVLTSEPTGDVVVEIAGHVGGGVVTVDGSSSAVSLTFTTGTWNTAQTVTVAAVDDSTAGGTESVSLTHAVVDADSATEYAGVTGASVAVTVTDNDSAGVTVSPTSLNITEGASGTYTVVLTSEPTGDVVVEIDGHTTGGVVTVDGSSSSVVALTFT

-4941 HAVVDADSA
+4941 HAVKDADSA
-4950 AEYAGVTGASV
+4950 TEYAGVTGESV
-4961 TVTVTDN
+4961 AVTVTD
-4968 DSAGVT
+4968 DETAGVT
-4974 VSPTTLNITE
+4974 VSPTSLNITE
-4984 GASGSYSVVLTSE
+4984 GASGSYTVVLTSE

-5005 IGGHAGGGVV
+5005 IDGHTTGGVV
-5015 TVDGSSAVVALTF
+5015 TVDGSSSSVVALTF
-5028 TTASWNT
+5028 TTGTWNT
-5035 AQTVTVAAADD
+5035 AQTVTVAAVDNSVAD
-5046 DVDDGDE
+5046 GEE

-5063 ADSATEYAG
+5063 ADSAAEYAG
-5072 VAGAPVTVTVTDN
+5072 VAGESLTVTVTD
-5085 DSAGVTVSPT
+5085 DDTAGVTVSPT
-5095 TLSITEGASGSYSV
+5095 SLGITEGASGSYTV
-5109 ELTSEPTGDVVVE
+5109 VLTSEPTADVVVE
-5122 ISGHTGDGVVTVD
+5122 IDGHTTDGVVTVD

-5323 VTVNPTSLN
+5323 VTV
-5332 ITEGASGTYTVVLTS
+5332 
-5347 EPTADVVVE
+5347 
-5356 IDGHTTGGVVTVD
+5356 
-5369 GSSSVVALTFTTG
+5369 
-5382 TWNTA
+5382 
-5387 QTVTVAAVDDTTAGD
+5387 
-5402 TESVSL
+5402 
-5408 THAVV
+5408 
-5413 DADSAAEYAG
+5413 
-5423 VTGASV
+5423 
-5429 TVTVTDN
+5429 
-5436 DSAGV
+5436 
-5441 TVSFEKDFHR
+5441 SFEKDFHR

-5460 ATVRLSAALQQA
+5460 ATVRLSAAPQQA

-5498 DDPNYAAIPAAGT
+5498 DDPNYAAVPTSGT

-5617 VPDDLVFAGT
+5617 VPDDLIFAGT

-5650 GLGCLSG
+5650 SLGCLSG

-5666 TTVILLDDDP
+5666 TTVTLLDYDP
-5676 PGGDRGGDS
+5676 PGGNRDADG

-5696 VTLDGNYYNKTQDS
+5696 ATLNGNNYNKTQDS

-5724 KLEYRRTTEGG
+5724 KLEYRRTAEGG
-5735 DWTIVAG
+5735 DWSVVAG

-5754 VAVAVGLECDTEYD
+5754 VAVAAGLECDTEYD

-5780 VGGFG
+5780 VSGFG
-5785 AYAETQARTGPC
+5785 AYAETGARTGPC
-5797 PESAL
+5797 PKSAL

-5847 TASVAGTTFRH
+5847 AASAAGTTFRH

-5869 YLFWVAALTAGGE
+5869 YLFWVAALTADGE

-5974 RDLREVTGTTFSDRE
+5974 RDLGEVTGTTFTDRE

>member
-1 MLRSCRGGGGGA
+1 M
-13 WLRGS
+13 
-18 VRYPVTGAVGAFD
+18 
-31 LTRRRLPARLLPA
+31 TRRRLPARLLPA
-44 CAAAAVAAGLLTAF
+44 CAAAAVAFGLLMAF

-86 YLTGETIRVSV
+86 YLSGETIRVSV

-160 GAITDA
+160 GAITNA

-235 TGQIP
+235 RGQIP
-240 RMVKLE
+240 RMVRLE

-269 SLAMIVAAGL
+269 SLTVIVAEGL
-279 GYLVGTPGS
+279 GYLVGSPRS
-288 AVAVLTDDNDPL
+288 AVAVLTDDNDIL
-300 INIVSARNSSITEG
+300 LDIVRYGGSTITES
-314 LRPSVALGAT
+314 LRSNVAFGVT
-324 LRTAGATRD
+324 LRSTTATRD
-333 RPPDRL
+333 RPPDRV
-339 GFTFSIRNIET
+339 GFSVALRNIET

-360 GDIVGIAQER
+360 GDILGVALDQIV
-370 IIEPEDWETRT
+370 EPEDWETQT
-381 ALHNGRPIRRYVVI
+381 ALDRITRRPFRRY
-395 SNFFVTILD
+395 FVDLDFAATILD

-412 RFRVIVERSRITYPS
+412 RFRLIVERSRITYPS
-427 TFATELPI
+427 TFAVELPI
-435 ESVFTLV
+435 ETVFTIV
-442 DNEGSFDVHADQPRV
+442 DNEGSFDIHADQPRV

-472 VSRFRFNP
+472 VSQFRFDP
-480 LRHTVVG
+480 LRATVVG

-500 DDFVQLDRSTATTE
+500 ADFVQLDRSTATTE
-514 TVEITNFGTIGVGD
+514 TVEITNFRVGD
-528 TERQQATS
+528 MQRHQATS
-536 TVRISAVDNDDVQPV
+536 AVRISAVDNDDVQPV

-670 SGGYVLPT
+670 SGGYVLPA

-733 AVSEDEP
+733 AVQEDEP

-776 VAGSGDDAATA
+776 VAGSGDDVATA

-793 AGGTVEIDAG
+793 AGGTTEIDAG
-803 DTSATLTVMITDDA
+803 DTSTTLTVMITDDA

-861 ATESSGASVDFTV
+861 ATEGPGASVDFTV
-874 SLDAESGRP
+874 SLDAASGRP
-883 TEVAWQAVSD
+883 TEVAWRAVSD
-893 EDDARPATEEV
+893 EDDARPATEDV

-935 PTETFEVRLADPA
+935 PTETFEVRLADPD

-1106 LPATFSWSTADV
+1106 LPATFNWSTADV

-1156 DETVAVTLSS
+1156 DETVLVTLST

-1180 IEDDDQTV
+1180 ILDDDQTV

-1237 SGTGPSSENTLTFTT
+1237 SGTGLSSENTLTFTT
-1252 ADWNTTQTVTVTAA
+1252 ADWNTAQTVTVSAR

-1271 IDDAAV
+1271 TDDAAV

-1308 VLPTILMVAENGSGT
+1308 VLPTVLMVAENGSGT

-1335 VTVTVTGQTG
+1335 VTVTVIGHAG

-1360 LSFTTANWN
+1360 LSFTTTNWN

-1397 GGYGAAEAETVA
+1397 GGYGAAEAAIVA
-1409 ITVTDDDAAT
+1409 VMVADDDAAT
-1419 IVVTPLSLTMT
+1419 IVVTPPSLTMT
-1430 EGGSSSYTVELSSPP
+1430 EGGGSSYTVELSSQPA
-1445 TADVTVTVSAPEAD
+1445 ADVTVTVSAPEAD
-1459 LTILSVG
+1459 LTLLSVG

-1486 AGYDADTSDNVVI
+1486 AGYDADTTVDVVT

-1510 GQSTAL
+1510 GQSTEL
-1516 RVTVT
+1516 PVTVT

-1567 AGTDVTLSGATLTSD
+1567 AGTDLSLSGTSLSSED
-1582 ALTFTTVNWN
+1582 TLTFTTADWN
-1592 AAQVVKVNAA
+1592 AAQTVTVTAA

-1609 DDETL
+1609 DDVTL

-1619 GGGYGTATAV
+1619 GGGYGSATAV
-1629 DVAVTVVDN
+1629 DVAVTVVDD
-1638 DAPALVVTP
+1638 DAAGLVVTP

-1658 GANYEISLASAPPWL
+1658 GASYEISLASRPPGL
-1673 VRVSISPNST
+1673 VQVSISANST
-1683 AGAHVDAVWFTIFDW
+1683 AGAHVDGVWFTTFDW

-1712 DLDDEQVSLNH
+1712 DLDDEQVRLNH
-1723 TVTFGTYAAS
+1723 RVTFGTYAAS
-1733 AVSVRVIVE
+1733 AVRVRVIVE
-1742 DDDVPGLAV
+1742 DDDAPGLAV

-1789 VTLSGTGPS
+1789 LRLSGTGLS

-1806 TGNWNQA
+1806 TANWDQA

-1858 DRPRIDVPAAL
+1858 DRPRIDVPAAV

-1896 GHSGSAVTV
+1896 GHAGSAVTV

-1920 DWSTAQAVS
+1920 NWSTAQEVS

-1977 SEVTVDEA
+1977 TEVTVDEA

-2077 IPPGVSVSPTSL
+2077 IPPGVTVSPVMLDITEGSSGSYTVVLTAEPTGDVVVEVAGHVGGGVVTVDGSSAVVSLTFTTGTWDTAQTVTVAAADDDVDDGDVDVSLTHAVKDADSAAEYAGVAGESVTVTVADNDTAGVTVSPVMLGITEGASDTYTVVLTSEPTGDVVVEVDGHTTGGVVTVDGSSAVVALTFTTASWNAAQTVTVAAADDDVDDGDVGVSLTHAVKDADSAAEYAGVAGESVAVTVADNDTAGVTVSPMILDITEGSSGSYTVVLTAEPTADVVVEVAGHATGGDVTVDGSSAAVSLTFTTGSWNTAQTVTVAAVDDGVTEGEESVTLTHAVVGADSATEYVGVAGESVIVTVTDPAGVSVSPTSL
-2089 DVVEGASG
+2089 SITEGSSG
-2097 TYEVVLTAE
+2097 SYEVVLTAE
-2106 PTSDVVVEVDGHT
+2106 PTAAVVVEVDGHT

-2168 GVVGADSATEY
+2168 AVVGADSATEY

-2191 TDPAGVS
+2191 TDPAGVT
-2198 VSPTSLDVVE
+2198 VSPTSLSITE
-2208 GASGTYEV
+2208 GSSGSYEV
-2216 VLTAEPTSDVVVEV
+2216 VLTAAPTGDVVVEV

-2235 GGDVTVDGSA
+2235 
-2245 SAVLLTFTTGS
+2245 
-2256 WNTAQTVTVA
+2256 
-2266 AVDDGVTE
+2266 
-2274 GEESVTLTHGVVGA
+2274 
-2288 DSATEYVGVAG
+2288 
-2299 ESVIVTVTD
+2299 
-2308 PAGVSVSPTML
+2308 
-2319 DVVEGASGTYE
+2319 
-2330 VVLTAE
+2330 
-2336 PTSDV
+2336 
-2341 VVEVDGHAG
+2341 

-2449 AEPTSDVVV
+2449 AAPTAAVVV
-2458 EVDGHAGGGDV
+2458 EVDGHTTGGDV

-2474 ASAVLLTFTTGSWNT
+2474 ASVVLLTFTTGSWNT

-2519 SATEYVGVAGESVIV
+2519 SATEYAGVAGESVIV
-2534 TVTDPAGVSVSP
+2534 TVTDPAGVTVSP
-2546 TSLSITEGSSGSY
+2546 TMLDVVEGSSGSY
-2559 EVVLTAE
+2559 TVVLTAE
-2566 PTSDVVVEVDGH
+2566 PTADVVVAIGGH
-2578 AGGGDVTVDGSASAV
+2578 
-2593 LLTFTTGS
+2593 TT
-2601 WNTAQTVTVAA
+2601 
-2612 VADGVTEGEESV
+2612 
-2624 TLTHGVVGADSA
+2624 
-2636 AEYVGVAGESVIVT
+2636 
-2650 VTDPAGVSV
+2650 
-2659 SPTSLSITEGSSGS
+2659 
-2673 YEVVLTA
+2673 
-2680 EPTSDVVVEVDGHAG
+2680 

-2771 VSVSPTLLDVVE
+2771 VSVSPTSLSITEGSSGSYEVVLTAAPTAAVVVEVDGHTTGGDVTVDGSASAVLLTFTTGSWNTAQTVTVAAVDDGVTEGEESVTLTHGVVGADSATEYAGVAGESVIVTVTDPAGVTVSPTMLDVVE
-2783 GASGTYEVVLTA
+2783 GSSGTYEVVLTA
-2795 APTSD
+2795 APTGD

-2883 PAGVT
+2883 PAGVS
-2888 VNPTMLSITEGASG
+2888 VSPTSLSITEGSSG
-2902 TYEVVL
+2902 
-2908 TAAPTSDVVVEV
+2908 S
-2920 DGHTT
+2920 
-2925 GGDVTVDGSASAVL
+2925 
-2939 LTFTTGSW
+2939 
-2947 NTAQTVTVAAVADG
+2947 
-2961 VTEGEE
+2961 
-2967 SVTLTHAV
+2967 
-2975 VGADSATEYV
+2975 
-2985 GVAGESVIVTVTDP
+2985 
-2999 AGVTVNPTML
+2999 
-3009 SITEGA
+3009 
-3015 SGTYEV
+3015 YEV

-3026 PTAAVVVEVDGH
+3026 PTAA
-3038 TTGGDVTVD
+3038 
-3047 GSASAVLLT
+3047 
-3056 FTTGSWNTAQTVT
+3056 
-3069 VAAVADGVTEGE
+3069 
-3081 ESVTLTHGVVGADS
+3081 
-3095 ATEYVG
+3095 
-3101 VAGESVIV
+3101 
-3109 TVTDP
+3109 
-3114 AGVTVNPTMLSIT
+3114 
-3127 EGASGTY
+3127 
-3134 EVVLTAA
+3134 
-3141 PTSDVVVEVD
+3141 VVVEVD

-3203 AVVGADS
+3203 GVVGADS

-3226 TDPAGVSVSPTSLD
+3226 TDPAGVTVSPTSLD
-3240 VVEGASGTYE
+3240 ITEGDTGSYE

-3279 ASAVL
+3279 ASVVL

-3296 TVTVAAVA
+3296 TVTVAAVD

-3363 YEVVLTAAPTSDV
+3363 YEVVLTAEPTSDVVVEVAGHATGGDVTVDGSAAVVLLTFTTGSWNTAQTVTVAAVDDGVTEGEESVTLTHGVVGADSATEYAGVAGESVIVTVTDPAGVTVSPTSLDITEGDTGSYEVVLTAEPTSDVVVEVDGHTTGGDVTVDGSASAVLLTFTTGSWNTAQTVTVAAVDDGVTEGEESVSLTHGVVGADSATEYVGVAGESVIVTVTDPAGVTVSPTSLDITEGDTGSYEVVLTAAPTAAV

-3439 SAAEYVGVAGE
+3439 SA
-3450 SVIVTVTDPAGV
+3450 
-3462 SVSPTSL
+3462 
-3469 DVVEGAS
+3469 
-3476 GTYEVVLTAAPTAAV
+3476 
-3491 VVEVDGHTTGGDVTV
+3491 
-3506 DGSASAVLLTFTT
+3506 
-3519 GSWNTAQTVTV
+3519 
-3530 AAVADG
+3530 
-3536 VTEGEESVTLTH
+3536 
-3548 AVVGADSATE
+3548 TE
-3558 YVGVAGES
+3558 YAGVAGES

-3576 VTVNP
+3576 VTVSP
-3581 TMLDVVEGA
+3581 TSLDVVEGDTG
-3590 SGTYEV
+3590 SYEV
-3596 VLTAEPTAAV
+3596 VLTAAPTAAV

-3716 PTAAVVVEIDGHTT
+3716 PTSDVVVEVDGHTT

-3738 SASAVLLTFTTG
+3738 SASAVSLTFTTG

-3785 ATEYV
+3785 ATEYA

-3805 GVSVSPTML
+3805 GVTVSPTML
-3814 SITEGGTGTYEV
+3814 DVVEGASGTYEV
-3826 VLTAEPTAAV
+3826 VLTAAPTSDV

-3913 VTVTDPAGVSVN
+3913 VTVTDPAGVSVS
-3925 PTMLSITEG
+3925 PTSLDITEG
-3934 ASGSYTVVLTA
+3934 DTGSYEVVLTA
-3945 APTAAVV
+3945 APTSDVV
-3952 VEVDGHTTGGDVTV
+3952 VEVDGHTWWGCDGGR
-3966 DGSASAVLLTFTT
+3966 
-3979 GSWNTAQTVTVA
+3979 
-3991 AVDDGVTE
+3991 
-3999 GEESVTLTH
+3999 
-4008 AVVGADSATEYVG
+4008 VG
-4021 VAGESVIVT
+4021 V
-4030 VTDPAG
+4030 
-4036 VTVSPTSLDVVE
+4036 
-4048 GSSDTYTVELTAE
+4048 
-4061 PTGDVVVEIG
+4061 
-4071 GHTTGGVVTVDGSS
+4071 GGVVDVHDG
-4085 SVVSLTFTTA
+4085 VLEH
-4095 SWNTAQTVTVAAVDD
+4095 
-4110 STAGGTESV
+4110 G
-4119 SLTHAVKDADSA
+4119 AD
-4131 TEYAGVTGAPV
+4131 
-4142 TVTVTDNDS
+4142 
-4151 AGVTVNPMTL
+4151 
-4161 NITEGASGSYT
+4161 
-4172 VELTSE
+4172 
-4178 PTGDVVVE
+4178 
-4186 IGGHTTGGVVTVDG
+4186 
-4200 SASVVALTFTTA
+4200 
-4212 SWNTAQTVT
+4212 
-4221 VAAVDDSTAGGTES
+4221 
-4235 VSLTHTITD
+4235 
-4244 ADSAAE
+4244 
-4250 YRDVTV
+4250 RD
-4256 ASVAVTVTDNDS
+4256 
-4268 AGVTVN
+4268 
-4274 PTTLNITEGASG
+4274 
-4286 SYTVE
+4286 
-4291 LTSEPTGD
+4291 
-4299 VVVEIGGHTTGG
+4299 
-4311 VVTVDGSASVVALTF
+4311 
-4326 TTASWNTAQTVT
+4326 
-4338 VAAVDDSTAGGTESV
+4338 
-4353 SLTHTITDADSAA
+4353 
-4366 EYRDVTV
+4366 RR
-4373 ASVAVTVTD
+4373 
-4382 NDSAGVTVNPT
+4382 
-4393 TLNIT
+4393 
-4398 EGASGSY
+4398 
-4405 TVELTAE
+4405 
-4412 PTADVV
+4412 
-4418 VEVGGHTGVGVVTV
+4418 
-4432 DGSSSVVSLTFTTG
+4432 
-4446 DWNTVQTVTVAAADD
+4446 
-4461 DVDDGDESVTLTH
+4461 
-4474 AVVDA
+4474 
-4479 DSATEYAG
+4479 
-4487 VTGAPVTVTVTDN
+4487 
-4500 DSAGVTVSPT
+4500 
-4510 SLSITEGAS
+4510 
-4519 GSYSVELTSE
+4519 
-4529 PTGDVVVEIGGHTTG
+4529 
-4544 GVVTVDG
+4544 
-4551 SSSVVALTFTTGT
+4551 
-4564 WSTAQTVTVAA
+4564 
-4575 VDDSTA
+4575 
-4581 GGNESVSLTHAVKD
+4581 
-4595 ADSATEYAGV
+4595 
-4605 TGAPVTVT
+4605 
-4613 VTDDDSAGVTVN
+4613 
-4625 PMTLSISEGASG
+4625 
-4637 SYTVELTSEPTGDVV
+4637 
-4652 VEIGGHTTGGVVTVD
+4652 
-4667 GSSSVVSLTFTT
+4667 
-4679 GDWNTVQTVTV
+4679 
-4690 AAADDDVDDGDE
+4690 
-4702 SVTLTHAVV
+4702 
-4711 DADSATEYA
+4711 
-4720 GVTGASV
+4720 
-4727 TVTVTDNDS
+4727 
-4736 AGVTVSPT
+4736 
-4744 SLSITEGASGSYS
+4744 
-4757 VELTAEP
+4757 
-4764 TGDVVVEIA
+4764 
-4773 GHVGGGVVTV
+4773 GGG
-4783 DGSSSVVSL
+4783 
-4792 TFTTGTWSTAQTVT
+4792 
-4806 VAAVDDS
+4806 
-4813 TAGGNESV
+4813 
-4821 SLTHAVKDADSA
+4821 
-4833 TEYAGV
+4833 
-4839 TGAPVTVTVT
+4839 
-4849 DDDSAGVTVNPMT
+4849 
-4862 LSISEGASGSYTVEL
+4862 
-4877 TSEPTGD
+4877 
-4884 VVVEIGGHTTGGV
+4884 
-4897 VTVDGSSSVVSLTFT
+4897 
-4912 TGDWN
+4912 
-4917 TAQTVTVAA
+4917 
-4926 VDDSTAGGTESVSLT
+4926 
-4941 HAVVDADSA
+4941 
-4950 AEYAGVTGASV
+4950 
-4961 TVTVTDN
+4961 
-4968 DSAGVT
+4968 
-4974 VSPTTLNITE
+4974 
-4984 GASGSYSVVLTSE
+4984 
-4997 PTGDVVVE
+4997 
-5005 IGGHAGGGVV
+5005 
-5015 TVDGSSAVVALTF
+5015 
-5028 TTASWNT
+5028 
-5035 AQTVTVAAADD
+5035 
-5046 DVDDGDE
+5046 
-5053 SVSLTHAVVD
+5053 
-5063 ADSATEYAG
+5063 
-5072 VAGAPVTVTVTDN
+5072 
-5085 DSAGVTVSPT
+5085 
-5095 TLSITEGASGSYSV
+5095 
-5109 ELTSEPTGDVVVE
+5109 
-5122 ISGHTGDGVVTVD
+5122 
-5135 GSSSVVS
+5135 
-5142 LTFTTASWNTA
+5142 
-5153 QTVTVAAVD
+5153 
-5162 DSTAG
+5162 
-5167 GTESVSLTHAVKD
+5167 
-5180 ADSATEYAGVTGAPV
+5180 
-5195 TVTVTDNDSAGVT
+5195 
-5208 VNPMTLNITEGAS
+5208 
-5221 GSYTVE
+5221 
-5227 LTSEPTGDVVVEIGG
+5227 
-5242 HTTGGVVTVDGSSSV
+5242 
-5257 VALTF
+5257 
-5262 TTASWNTAQTVT
+5262 
-5274 VAAVDDST
+5274 
-5282 AGGTESVS
+5282 
-5290 LTHTITDADSAAEYR
+5290 
-5305 DVTVASVAVTV
+5305 
-5316 TDNDSAG
+5316 
-5323 VTVNPTSLN
+5323 
-5332 ITEGASGTYTVVLTS
+5332 
-5347 EPTADVVVE
+5347 
-5356 IDGHTTGGVVTVD
+5356 
-5369 GSSSVVALTFTTG
+5369 
-5382 TWNTA
+5382 
-5387 QTVTVAAVDDTTAGD
+5387 
-5402 TESVSL
+5402 
-5408 THAVV
+5408 
-5413 DADSAAEYAG
+5413 
-5423 VTGASV
+5423 
-5429 TVTVTDN
+5429 
-5436 DSAGV
+5436 
-5441 TVSFEKDFHR
+5441 
-5451 TSEGASGAF
+5451 
-5460 ATVRLSAALQQA
+5460 
-5472 VTIPINVSSTTTAEA
+5472 
-5487 NDYRL
+5487 
-5492 STDPFQ
+5492 
-5498 DDPNYAAIPAAGT
+5498 
-5511 FDVTF
+5511 
-5516 EVGDSAAYF
+5516 
-5525 AIRALP
+5525 
-5531 DTVFENDETVVLE
+5531 
-5544 FGTLPT
+5544 
-5550 GVSTG
+5550 
-5555 SPSATTFHLID
+5555 
-5566 TQTASFGAASY
+5566 
-5577 SATEGGP
+5577 
-5584 GATVTVNLDYA
+5584 
-5595 VSAIVCLEVENH
+5595 
-5607 AGTSDGDYAG
+5607 
-5617 VPDDLVFAGT
+5617 
-5627 ETSRSFVVTVAD
+5627 
-5639 DADSEGGSITI
+5639 
-5650 GLGCLSG
+5650 
-5657 ELREGSPSS
+5657 
-5666 TTVILLDDDP
+5666 
-5676 PGGDRGGDS
+5676 
-5685 LPAPRGFTATY
+5685 
-5696 VTLDGNYYNKTQDS
+5696 
-5710 VTLLWWPLDRAVRY
+5710 
-5724 KLEYRRTTEGG
+5724 
-5735 DWTIVAG
+5735 
-5742 DFEEYTGGGNGP
+5742 
-5754 VAVAVGLECDTEYD
+5754 
-5768 FRLSAAGAEDTD
+5768 
-5780 VGGFG
+5780 
-5785 AYAETQARTGPC
+5785 
-5797 PESAL
+5797 
-5802 VTNILV
+5802 
-5808 ATTPACATL
+5808 
-5817 HWTAP
+5817 
-5822 LDGRAAAYRVRRTD
+5822 
-5836 LGQEPAVTTTL
+5836 
-5847 TASVAGTTFRH
+5847 
-5858 CPPGGYPPGSG
+5858 
-5869 YLFWVAALTAGGE
+5869 
-5882 VYGEHNSQ
+5882 
-5890 IEATG
+5890 
-5895 PKGPPSVARNL
+5895 
-5906 RFTRQSPQVRSLA
+5906 
-5919 WDPPVNHWLTT
+5919 
-5930 VSEATDG
+5930 
-5937 DGYSNE
+5937 
-5943 VADPWVSY
+5943 
-5951 VVQRGEL
+5951 
-5958 EPGSVPGHET
+5958 
-5968 LVDGTW
+5968 
-5974 RDLREVTGTTFSDRE
+5974 
-5989 NIGGRI
+5989 
-5995 FVYRVLAKNLNGFAV
+5995 
-6010 GYHPEIW
+6010 
-6017 MERPTTSLQRRDAP
+6017 
-6031 DVGGLQESDT
+6031 
-6041 PPQLQTAEFQE
+6041 
-6052 NSEVPALPPLTAGYR
+6052 
-6067 DAPVSH
+6067 
-6073 DGQNSFTFELRF
+6073 
-6085 SEEVELSYV
+6085 
-6094 TLRDEAFRVTG
+6094 
-6105 GTVITARRLNSPSNI
+6105 
-6120 RWRIEIQPAPDGDVT
+6120 
-6135 VLLPG
+6135 
-6140 TTDCGAEGAVCTEDG
+6140 
-6155 SKLSNGLAL
+6155 
-6164 VVSGPA
+6164 

>member
-1 MLRSCRGGGGGA
+1 MSGRLSGSSSRPRVAVLSRGGGGA
-13 WLRGS
+13 WLRGR
-18 VRYPVTGAVGAFD
+18 VRYPVTGAAGAFD

-44 CAAAAVAAGLLTAF
+44 CAAAAVAFGLLTAL

-166 GSRAASLTHVAVAGG
+166 GSRAASLTHVTVASG

-235 TGQIP
+235 TSRVP
-240 RMVKLE
+240 RTVKLE
-246 AGQATAQLEV
+246 AGQATVQFEV

-269 SLAMIVAAGL
+269 SLTVIVAEGL
-279 GYLVGTPGS
+279 GYLVGSPGS
-288 AVAVLTDDNDPL
+288 AVAVLTDDNDIL
-300 INIVSARNSSITEG
+300 LDIVSATGGRIIEG
-314 LRPSVALGAT
+314 LRSSVSVGVT
-324 LRTAGATRD
+324 LQNGKPARD

-339 GFTFSIRNIET
+339 AFSVSTRNIET
-350 TSTRDPSRFP
+350 TSTQDPSLFP
-360 GDIVGIAQER
+360 GDILFAPQEFLV
-370 IIEPEDWETRT
+370 ETEDWMTTT
-381 ALHNGRPIRRYVVI
+381 ALADGQPYQRYFV
-395 SNFFVTILD
+395 NLDFFVTILD

-412 RFRVIVERSRITYPS
+412 RFRVIIERSAITFPS
-427 TFATELPI
+427 TFSQTLPI
-435 ESVFTLV
+435 ESVSTIV
-442 DNEGSFDVHADQPRV
+442 DNEGSFDIHADQPRLM
-457 VDIVEGDVLELGLTA
+457 DIVEGDVLELGLTA
-472 VSRFRFNP
+472 VSQFRFDP
-480 LRHTVVG
+480 RADTAVG
-487 VDLEFVDGTASHG
+487 VDLEFVDGTATHG

-514 TVEITNFGTIGVGD
+514 TVEITNFDTVGVGD

-670 SGGYVLPT
+670 SGGYVLPA

-776 VAGSGDDAATA
+776 VAGSADDAATA

-817 LDEPDE
+817 LDEPDTE
-823 TFGIVLSAVTGA
+823 TFAVVLSAVTGA

-861 ATESSGASVDFTV
+861 ATEGPGAAVDFTV
-874 SLDAESGRP
+874 SLDAASGRP
-883 TEVAWQAVSD
+883 TEVAWRAVSD

-913 TIPPGETQATISVQL
+913 TIPPGKTQATISVQL

-962 DDDTPVISI
+962 DDDTPTISI

-1188 ARTPGVVVNPSAL
+1188 ARTPGVVVNPSTL
-1201 AVTEGGDASYT
+1201 TVTEGGDASYT
-1212 VELSSQPAAD
+1212 VALSSQPAAD
-1222 VTVAII
+1222 VTVAIT
-1228 GHAGTDLSL
+1228 GHSGTDLSL
-1237 SGTGPSSENTLTFTT
+1237 SGTSLSSNDTLTFTT
-1252 ADWNTTQTVTVTAA
+1252 ANWNAAQTVTVSAGG
-1266 ADDDA
+1266 DDDA
-1271 IDDAAV
+1271 VADAAV
-1277 TLTHTATSGSHS
+1277 ALTHTATSGSHS

-1296 VTITETDTAAVV
+1296 VTITETDTAE
-1308 VLPTILMVAENGSGT
+1308 VLVDPADLTVAEDGSSP

-1397 GGYGAAEAETVA
+1397 GGYGAAEAEIVDVTVA
-1409 ITVTDDDAAT
+1409 DDDAAT
-1419 IVVTPLSLTMT
+1419 IVVTPPSLTMT

-1445 TADVTVTVSAPEAD
+1445 TADVTVTVSAPEVD
-1459 LTILSVG
+1459 LTLLSVG

-1486 AGYDADTSDNVVI
+1486 AGYDADTSDDVVT

-1592 AAQVVKVNAA
+1592 AAQVVTLTAA

-1609 DDETL
+1609 DDVTL

-1619 GGGYGTATAV
+1619 GGGYGSATAV
-1629 DVAVTVVDN
+1629 DVAVTVVDD
-1638 DAPALVVTP
+1638 DAVGLVVTP
-1647 TEVRVTEGDDA
+1647 TEVRVTEGDGA
-1658 GANYEISLASAPPWL
+1658 GASYEISLASRPPGL
-1673 VRVSISPNST
+1673 VRVSISANST
-1683 AGAHVDAVWFTIFDW
+1683 AGAHVDGVWFTTFDW
-1698 RNPQTIIVTAGDDP
+1698 RNPQTITVTAGDDP

-1789 VTLSGTGPS
+1789 LTLSGTGPS

-1858 DRPRIDVPAAL
+1858 DRPRIDVPAAV

-1882 LAVQPSANVTVTIG
+1882 LAVQPSANVTVSIG
-1896 GHSGSAVTV
+1896 GHAGSAVTL

-1920 DWSTAQAVS
+1920 NWSTAQEVR

-1934 DDDTSNESAVLT
+1934 DDDASNESAVLT

-1977 SEVTVDEA
+1977 TEVTVDEA

-2077 IPPGVSVSPTSL
+2077 IPPGVTVSPVMLDITEGSSGSYTVVLTAEPTGDVVVEVAGHVGGGVVTVDGSSAVVSLTFTTGTWDTAQTVTVAAADDDVDDGDVDVSLTHAVKDADSAAEYAGVAGESVTVTVADNDTAGVTVSPVMLGITEGASDTYTVVLTSEPTGDVVVEVDGHTTGGVVTVDGSSAVVALTFTTASWNAAQTVTVAAADDDVDDGDVGVSLTHAVKDADSAAEYAGVAGESVAVTVADNDTAGVTVSPMILDITEGSSGSYTVVLTAEPTADVVVEVAGHATGGDVTVDGSASAVLLTFTTGSWNTAQTVTVAAVDDGVTEGEESVTLTHGVVGADSATEYVGVAGESVIVTVTDPAGVTVSPTSL

-2097 TYEVVLTAE
+2097 TYEVVLTAAPTGDVVVEVDGHTTGGDVTVDGSASVVLLTFTTGSWNTAQTVTVAAVDDGVTEGEESVTLTHGVVGADSATEYVGVAGESVIVTVTDPAGVTVSPTMLDVVEGASGTYEVVLTAE
-2106 PTSDVVVEVDGHT
+2106 PTAAVVVEVDGHT

-2216 VLTAEPTSDVVVEV
+2216 VLTAAPTGDVVVEV

-2245 SAVLLTFTTGS
+2245 SVVLLTFTTGS

-2308 PAGVSVSPTML
+2308 PAGVTVSPTSL
-2319 DVVEGASGTYE
+2319 DVVEGSSGSYE

-2336 PTSDV
+2336 PTGDV

-2355 VDGSA
+2355 VDGSSA
-2360 SAVLLTFTTGSWNTA
+2360 AVLLTFTTGSWNTA

-2426 VSVSPTSL
+2426 VSVSPTS
-2434 SITEGSS
+2434 
-2441 GSYEVVLT
+2441 
-2449 AEPTSDVVV
+2449 
-2458 EVDGHAGGGDV
+2458 
-2469 TVDGS
+2469 
-2474 ASAVLLTFTTGSWNT
+2474 
-2489 AQTVTVA
+2489 
-2496 AVDDGVTEGEES
+2496 
-2508 VTLTHGVVGAD
+2508 
-2519 SATEYVGVAGESVIV
+2519 
-2534 TVTDPAGVSVSP
+2534 
-2546 TSLSITEGSSGSY
+2546 
-2559 EVVLTAE
+2559 
-2566 PTSDVVVEVDGH
+2566 
-2578 AGGGDVTVDGSASAV
+2578 
-2593 LLTFTTGS
+2593 
-2601 WNTAQTVTVAA
+2601 
-2612 VADGVTEGEESV
+2612 
-2624 TLTHGVVGADSA
+2624 
-2636 AEYVGVAGESVIVT
+2636 
-2650 VTDPAGVSV
+2650 
-2659 SPTSLSITEGSSGS
+2659 
-2673 YEVVLTA
+2673 
-2680 EPTSDVVVEVDGHAG
+2680 
-2695 GGDVTVDGSASAV
+2695 
-2708 LLTFTTGSWNTAQT
+2708 
-2722 VTVAA
+2722 
-2727 VDDGVTEGEES
+2727 
-2738 VTLTHAVVGADSATE
+2738 
-2753 YVGVAGESVIVT
+2753 
-2765 VTDPAG
+2765 
-2771 VSVSPTLLDVVE
+2771 
-2783 GASGTYEVVLTA
+2783 
-2795 APTSD
+2795 
-2800 VVVEVDGHT
+2800 
-2809 TGGDVTVDGSA
+2809 
-2820 SAVLLTF
+2820 
-2827 TTGSWNTA
+2827 
-2835 QTVTVAAVDDGVTEG
+2835 
-2850 EESVTLTH
+2850 
-2858 AVVGADSATE
+2858 
-2868 YVGVAGESV
+2868 
-2877 IVTVTD
+2877 
-2883 PAGVT
+2883 
-2888 VNPTMLSITEGASG
+2888 
-2902 TYEVVL
+2902 
-2908 TAAPTSDVVVEV
+2908 
-2920 DGHTT
+2920 
-2925 GGDVTVDGSASAVL
+2925 
-2939 LTFTTGSW
+2939 
-2947 NTAQTVTVAAVADG
+2947 
-2961 VTEGEE
+2961 
-2967 SVTLTHAV
+2967 
-2975 VGADSATEYV
+2975 
-2985 GVAGESVIVTVTDP
+2985 
-2999 AGVTVNPTML
+2999 
-3009 SITEGA
+3009 
-3015 SGTYEV
+3015 
-3021 VLTAA
+3021 
-3026 PTAAVVVEVDGH
+3026 
-3038 TTGGDVTVD
+3038 
-3047 GSASAVLLT
+3047 
-3056 FTTGSWNTAQTVT
+3056 
-3069 VAAVADGVTEGE
+3069 
-3081 ESVTLTHGVVGADS
+3081 
-3095 ATEYVG
+3095 
-3101 VAGESVIV
+3101 
-3109 TVTDP
+3109 
-3114 AGVTVNPTMLSIT
+3114 
-3127 EGASGTY
+3127 
-3134 EVVLTAA
+3134 
-3141 PTSDVVVEVD
+3141 
-3151 GHTTGGDVTVDGSAS
+3151 
-3166 VVLLTFTTGSWNTA
+3166 
-3180 QTVTVAAVDDGVTEG
+3180 
-3195 EESVTLTH
+3195 
-3203 AVVGADS
+3203 
-3210 ATEYVG
+3210 
-3216 VAGESVIVTV
+3216 
-3226 TDPAGVSVSPTSLD
+3226 
-3240 VVEGASGTYE
+3240 
-3250 VVLTAAP
+3250 
-3257 TAAVVV
+3257 
-3263 EVDGHTT
+3263 
-3270 GGDVTVDGS
+3270 
-3279 ASAVL
+3279 
-3284 LTFTTGSWNTAQ
+3284 
-3296 TVTVAAVA
+3296 
-3304 DGVTEGEE
+3304 
-3312 SVTLTHGVV
+3312 
-3321 GADSA
+3321 
-3326 TEYVGV
+3326 
-3332 AGESVIV
+3332 
-3339 TVTDPAGVSVSPT
+3339 
-3352 SLDVVEGASGT
+3352 
-3363 YEVVLTAAPTSDV
+3363 
-3376 VVEVDGHTTGGDVTV
+3376 
-3391 DGSASVVLLTFTTGS
+3391 
-3406 WNTAQTVTVAAVD
+3406 
-3419 DGVTEGEES
+3419 
-3428 VTLTHGVVGAD
+3428 
-3439 SAAEYVGVAGE
+3439 
-3450 SVIVTVTDPAGV
+3450 
-3462 SVSPTSL
+3462 
-3469 DVVEGAS
+3469 
-3476 GTYEVVLTAAPTAAV
+3476 
-3491 VVEVDGHTTGGDVTV
+3491 
-3506 DGSASAVLLTFTT
+3506 
-3519 GSWNTAQTVTV
+3519 
-3530 AAVADG
+3530 
-3536 VTEGEESVTLTH
+3536 
-3548 AVVGADSATE
+3548 
-3558 YVGVAGES
+3558 
-3566 VIVTVTDPAG
+3566 
-3576 VTVNP
+3576 
-3581 TMLDVVEGA
+3581 LDVVEGA

-3694 SPTSLDVVEGASG
+3694 SPTMLDVVEGASG
-3707 TYEVVLTAA
+3707 TYEVVLTAE
-3716 PTAAVVVEIDGHTT
+3716 PTGDVVVEVDGHAG

-3785 ATEYV
+3785 ATEYA

-3805 GVSVSPTML
+3805 GVSVSPTSL
-3814 SITEGGTGTYEV
+3814 SITEGSSGSYEV
-3826 VLTAEPTAAV
+3826 VLTAAPTAAV

-3913 VTVTDPAGVSVN
+3913 VTVTDPAGVSVS
-3925 PTMLSITEG
+3925 PTSLSITEG
-3934 ASGSYTVVLTA
+3934 SSGSYEVVLTA
-3945 APTAAVV
+3945 APTAAVVVEVDGHTTGGDVTVDGSASVVLLTFTTGSWNTAQTVTVAAVADGVTEGEESVTLTHAVVGADSATEYVGVAGESVIVTVTDPAGVTVSPTSLSITEGSSGSYEVVLTAAPTAAVVVEVDGHTTGGDVTVDGSASAVLLTFTTGSWNTAQTVTVAAVADGVTEGEESVTLTHAVVGADSATEYVGVAGESVIVTVTDPAGVSVSPTSLDVVEGASGTYEVVLTAAPTGDVV

-4036 VTVSPTSLDVVE
+4036 VTVSPTSLDITEGASGTYEVV
-4048 GSSDTYTVELTAE
+4048 LTAA
-4061 PTGDVVVEIG
+4061 PTAAVVVEVAGHAAG
-4071 GHTTGGVVTVDGSS
+4071 GDVTVDGSAS
-4085 SVVSLTFTTA
+4085 AVLLTFTTG

-4110 STAGGTESV
+4110 GVTEGEESV
-4119 SLTHAVKDADSA
+4119 TLTHAVVGADSA
-4131 TEYAGVTGAPV
+4131 TEYVGVAGESVI
-4142 TVTVTDNDS
+4142 VTVTDP
-4151 AGVTVNPMTL
+4151 AGVTVSPTSL
-4161 NITEGASGSYT
+4161 DITEGASGTYE
-4172 VELTSE
+4172 VVLTAA
-4178 PTGDVVVE
+4178 PTADVVVE
-4186 IGGHTTGGVVTVDG
+4186 VDGHTTGGDVTVDG
-4200 SASVVALTFTTA
+4200 SASAVSLTFTTG

-4221 VAAVDDSTAGGTES
+4221 VAAVDDGVTEGEES
-4235 VSLTHTITD
+4235 VTLTHGVVG
-4244 ADSAAE
+4244 ADSATE
-4250 YRDVTV
+4250 YAGV
-4256 ASVAVTVTDNDS
+4256 AGESVIVTVTDP
-4268 AGVTVN
+4268 AGVTVS
-4274 PTTLNITEGASG
+4274 PTSLDITEGASG
-4286 SYTVE
+4286 TYEVV
-4291 LTSEPTGD
+4291 LTAEPTAA
-4299 VVVEIGGHTTGG
+4299 VVVEVDGHTTGG
-4311 VVTVDGSASVVALTF
+4311 DVTVDGSASAVSLTF
-4326 TTASWNTAQTVT
+4326 TTGSWNTAQTVT
-4338 VAAVDDSTAGGTESV
+4338 VAAVDDGVTEGEESV
-4353 SLTHTITDADSAA
+4353 TLTHGVVGADSAA
-4366 EYRDVTV
+4366 EYAGV
-4373 ASVAVTVTD
+4373 AGESVIVTVTD
-4382 NDSAGVTVNPT
+4382 P
-4393 TLNIT
+4393 
-4398 EGASGSY
+4398 
-4405 TVELTAE
+4405 
-4412 PTADVV
+4412 
-4418 VEVGGHTGVGVVTV
+4418 
-4432 DGSSSVVSLTFTTG
+4432 
-4446 DWNTVQTVTVAAADD
+4446 
-4461 DVDDGDESVTLTH
+4461 
-4474 AVVDA
+4474 
-4479 DSATEYAG
+4479 
-4487 VTGAPVTVTVTDN
+4487 
-4500 DSAGVTVSPT
+4500 AGVTVSPT
-4510 SLSITEGAS
+4510 SLDVVEGAS
-4519 GSYSVELTSE
+4519 GTYEVVLTAE
-4529 PTGDVVVEIGGHTTG
+4529 PTAAVVVEVDGHTTG
-4544 GVVTVDG
+4544 GDVTVDG
-4551 SSSVVALTFTTGT
+4551 SASAVLLTFTTG
-4564 WSTAQTVTVAA
+4564 
-4575 VDDSTA
+4575 
-4581 GGNESVSLTHAVKD
+4581 
-4595 ADSATEYAGV
+4595 
-4605 TGAPVTVT
+4605 
-4613 VTDDDSAGVTVN
+4613 
-4625 PMTLSISEGASG
+4625 
-4637 SYTVELTSEPTGDVV
+4637 
-4652 VEIGGHTTGGVVTVD
+4652 
-4667 GSSSVVSLTFTT
+4667 
-4679 GDWNTVQTVTV
+4679 
-4690 AAADDDVDDGDE
+4690 
-4702 SVTLTHAVV
+4702 
-4711 DADSATEYA
+4711 
-4720 GVTGASV
+4720 
-4727 TVTVTDNDS
+4727 
-4736 AGVTVSPT
+4736 
-4744 SLSITEGASGSYS
+4744 
-4757 VELTAEP
+4757 
-4764 TGDVVVEIA
+4764 
-4773 GHVGGGVVTV
+4773 
-4783 DGSSSVVSL
+4783 
-4792 TFTTGTWSTAQTVT
+4792 
-4806 VAAVDDS
+4806 
-4813 TAGGNESV
+4813 
-4821 SLTHAVKDADSA
+4821 
-4833 TEYAGV
+4833 
-4839 TGAPVTVTVT
+4839 
-4849 DDDSAGVTVNPMT
+4849 
-4862 LSISEGASGSYTVEL
+4862 
-4877 TSEPTGD
+4877 
-4884 VVVEIGGHTTGGV
+4884 
-4897 VTVDGSSSVVSLTFT
+4897 
-4912 TGDWN
+4912 
-4917 TAQTVTVAA
+4917 
-4926 VDDSTAGGTESVSLT
+4926 
-4941 HAVVDADSA
+4941 
-4950 AEYAGVTGASV
+4950 
-4961 TVTVTDN
+4961 
-4968 DSAGVT
+4968 
-4974 VSPTTLNITE
+4974 
-4984 GASGSYSVVLTSE
+4984 
-4997 PTGDVVVE
+4997 
-5005 IGGHAGGGVV
+5005 
-5015 TVDGSSAVVALTF
+5015 
-5028 TTASWNT
+5028 
-5035 AQTVTVAAADD
+5035 
-5046 DVDDGDE
+5046 
-5053 SVSLTHAVVD
+5053 
-5063 ADSATEYAG
+5063 
-5072 VAGAPVTVTVTDN
+5072 
-5085 DSAGVTVSPT
+5085 
-5095 TLSITEGASGSYSV
+5095 
-5109 ELTSEPTGDVVVE
+5109 
-5122 ISGHTGDGVVTVD
+5122 
-5135 GSSSVVS
+5135 
-5142 LTFTTASWNTA
+5142 SWNTA

-5162 DSTAG
+5162 DGVTEG
-5167 GTESVSLTHAVKD
+5167 EESVT
-5180 ADSATEYAGVTGAPV
+5180 
-5195 TVTVTDNDSAGVT
+5195 
-5208 VNPMTLNITEGAS
+5208 
-5221 GSYTVE
+5221 
-5227 LTSEPTGDVVVEIGG
+5227 
-5242 HTTGGVVTVDGSSSV
+5242 
-5257 VALTF
+5257 
-5262 TTASWNTAQTVT
+5262 
-5274 VAAVDDST
+5274 
-5282 AGGTESVS
+5282 
-5290 LTHTITDADSAAEYR
+5290 
-5305 DVTVASVAVTV
+5305 
-5316 TDNDSAG
+5316 
-5323 VTVNPTSLN
+5323 
-5332 ITEGASGTYTVVLTS
+5332 
-5347 EPTADVVVE
+5347 
-5356 IDGHTTGGVVTVD
+5356 
-5369 GSSSVVALTFTTG
+5369 
-5382 TWNTA
+5382 
-5387 QTVTVAAVDDTTAGD
+5387 
-5402 TESVSL
+5402 L

-5413 DADSAAEYAG
+5413 GADSATEYAG

-5617 VPDDLVFAGT
+5617 VPDDLIFAGT

-5666 TTVILLDDDP
+5666 TTVILLDDDPPGGDP

-5754 VAVAVGLECDTEYD
+5754 VAVAAGLECDTEYD

-5780 VGGFG
+5780 VSSFG
-5785 AYAETQARTGPC
+5785 AYAETRARTGPC
-5797 PESAL
+5797 PKQAL

-5822 LDGRAAAYRVRRTD
+5822 LDGRAAAHRVRRTD

-5847 TASVAGTTFRH
+5847 AVSIAGTTFRH

-5930 VSEATDG
+5930 VSEASDG

-5974 RDLREVTGTTFSDRE
+5974 RDLGEVTGTTFTDRE

-6031 DVGGLQESDT
+6031 DVGELQESDT
-6041 PPQLQTAEFQE
+6041 PPQPQTAQ
-6052 NSEVPALPPLTAGYR
+6052 SQVSAEVPALPPLTAGYR

-6073 DGQNSFTFELRF
+6073 DGQGSFTFELRF

-6155 SKLSNGLAL
+6155 RKLSNGLAL
-6164 VVSGPA
+6164 IVSGPE

>member
-1 MLRSCRGGGGGA
+1 MSGRLSGSSSRPRVAVLSRGGGGA

-44 CAAAAVAAGLLTAF
+44 CAAAAVAFGLLTAF

-86 YLTGETIRVSV
+86 YLSGETIRVSV

-104 VAGSP
+104 VGGSP

-269 SLAMIVAAGL
+269 SLTMIVAEGL
-279 GYLVGTPGS
+279 GYLVGSPGS
-288 AVAVLTDDNDPL
+288 AVAVLTDDNDIL
-300 INIVSARNSSITEG
+300 LEIVRYGGSSIIEG
-314 LRPSVALGAT
+314 LRSNVAFGVT
-324 LRTAGATRD
+324 LRSTTATRD
-333 RPPDRL
+333 RPPDRV
-339 GFTFSIRNIET
+339 GFSVGLRNIET

-360 GDIVGIAQER
+360 GDILGVTLDQIV
-370 IIEPEDWETRT
+370 EPEDWETET
-381 ALHNGRPIRRYVVI
+381 ALDRITQRPYRRYI
-395 SNFFVTILD
+395 FRTNFAATILD

-412 RFRVIVERSRITYPS
+412 RFRLIVERSRITYPS
-427 TFATELPI
+427 TFSTELPL
-435 ESVFTLV
+435 ESVFTIV
-442 DNEGSFDVHADQPRV
+442 DNEGSFDVHADQPRL

-472 VSRFRFNP
+472 VSQFRFDP
-480 LRHTVVG
+480 RADTAVG

-514 TVEITNFGTIGVGD
+514 TVEITNFRTIGVGD
-528 TERQQATS
+528 AERQQATS

-874 SLDAESGRP
+874 SLDAASGRP
-883 TEVAWQAVSD
+883 TEVAWRAVSD
-893 EDDARPATEEV
+893 EDDARPATEDV
-904 DYQGIGATL
+904 DYQGISATL
-913 TIPPGETQATISVQL
+913 TIPPGDTQATISVQL

-1188 ARTPGVVVNPSAL
+1188 ARTPGVVVNPSTL
-1201 AVTEGGDASYT
+1201 TVTEGGDASYT
-1212 VELSSQPAAD
+1212 VALSSQPAAD
-1222 VTVAII
+1222 VTVAIT
-1228 GHAGTDLSL
+1228 GHSGTDLSL
-1237 SGTGPSSENTLTFTT
+1237 SGTSLSSNDTLTFTT
-1252 ADWNTTQTVTVTAA
+1252 ANWNAAQTVTVSAGG
-1266 ADDDA
+1266 DDDA
-1271 IDDAAV
+1271 VADAAV
-1277 TLTHTATSGSHS
+1277 ALTHTATSGSHS

-1296 VTITETDTAAVV
+1296 VTITETDTAE
-1308 VLPTILMVAENGSGT
+1308 VLVDPADLTVAEDGSSP

-1335 VTVTVTGQTG
+1335 VTVTVTGHTG
-1345 TDLSLSGTGLSSNGA
+1345 TDLSLSGTGLSSNDT
-1360 LSFTTANWN
+1360 LSFTTTNWN

-1380 DDDGA
+1380 DADGA

-1392 HTAGG
+1392 NTAGG
-1397 GGYGAAEAETVA
+1397 GGYGAAEAAIVA
-1409 ITVTDDDAAT
+1409 VMVADDDAAT
-1419 IVVTPLSLTMT
+1419 IVVTPPSLTMT
-1430 EGGSSSYTVELSSPP
+1430 EGGGSSYTVELSSQPA
-1445 TADVTVTVSAPEAD
+1445 ADVTVTVSAPEAD
-1459 LTILSVG
+1459 LTLLSVG

-1471 FTPSDWDRPQTVTLA
+1471 FTPSDWDQPQTVTLA
-1486 AGYDADTSDNVVI
+1486 AGYDADTTVDVVT

-1559 VTVTISGH
+1559 VTVTVSGH

-1629 DVAVTVVDN
+1629 DVAVTVVDD

-1658 GANYEISLASAPPWL
+1658 GANYEISLASAPPGL

-1789 VTLSGTGPS
+1789 LMLSGTGPS

-1806 TGNWNQA
+1806 TANWNQA
-1813 QPVTATLGQDSGTT
+1813 QPVTATLDQDSGTT

-1896 GHSGSAVTV
+1896 GHAGSAVTV

-1920 DWSTAQAVS
+1920 NWSTAQEVS

-1934 DDDTSNESAVLT
+1934 DDDASNESAVLT

-1977 SEVTVDEA
+1977 TEVTVDEA

-2077 IPPGVSVSPTSL
+2077 IPPGVTVSPVMLDITEGSSGSYTVVLTAEPTGDVVVEVAGHVGGGVVTVDGSSAVVSLTFTTGTWDTAQTVTVAAVDNSVAGGEESVSLTHTVVDADSAAEYVGVAGESVTVTVADNDTAGVTVSPVMLGITEGASDTYTVVLTSEPTGDVVVEIDGHTTGGVVTVDGSSAVVALTFTTASWNTAQTVTVAAADDDVDDGDVGVSLTHAVVGADSAAEYAGVAGESVAVTVADNDSAGVTVSPTSL

-2097 TYEVVLTAE
+2097 TYEVVLTAA
-2106 PTSDVVVEVDGHT
+2106 PTAAVVVEVDGHT

-2230 DGHTT
+2230 AGHATGGDVTVDGSAAVVLLTFTTGSWNTAQTVTVAAVDDGVTEGEESVTLTHGVVGADSATEYVGVAGESVIVTVTDPAGVTVSPTSLDITEGDTGSYEVVLTAAPTSDVVVEVDGHTTGGDVTVDGSAAVVLLTFTTGSWNTAQTVTVAAVDDGVTEGEESVTLTHGVVGADSATEYVGVAGESVIVTVTDPAGVTVSPTSLDITEGDTGSYEVVLTAAPTAAVVVEVDGHTTGGDVTVDGSASVVLLTFTTGSWNTAQTVTVAAVDDGVTEGEESVTLTHGVVGADSATEYVGVAGESVIVTVTDPAGVSVSPTSLDVVEGASGTYEVVLTAEPTSDVVVEVAGHATGGDVTVDGSAAVVLLTFTTGSWNTAQTVTVAAVDDGVTEGEESVTLTHGVVGADSATEYAGVAGESVIVTVTDPAGVTVSPTSLDITEGDTGSYEVVLTAEPTSDVVVEVDGHTTGGDVTVDGSASAVLLTFTTGSWNTAQTVTVAAMDDGVTEGEESVTLTHGVVGADSATEYVGVAGESVIVTVTDPAGVTVSPTSLDITEGDTGSYEVVLTAAPTSDVVVEVDGHTTGGDVTVDGSASVVLLTFTTGSWNTAQTVTVAAVDDGVTEGEESVTLTHGVVGADSATEYVGVAGESVIVTVTDPAGVTVSPTSLDVVEGDTGSYEVVLTAAPTAAVVVEVDGHTTGGDVTVDGSAAVVLLTFTTGSWNTAQTVTVAAVDDGVTEGEESVTLTHGVVGADSATEYVGVAGESVIVTVTDPAGVTVSPTSLDVVEGASGTYEVVLTAAPTSDVVVEVDGHTTGGDVTVDGSASAVLLTFTTGSWNTAQTVTVAAVDDGVTEGEESVTLTHGVVGADSATEYAGVAGESVIVTVTDPAGVTVSPTMLDVVEGASGTYEVVLTAAPTSDVVVEVDGHTT

-2308 PAGVSVSPTML
+2308 PAGVSVSPTSL
-2319 DVVEGASGTYE
+2319 DITEGDTGSYE
-2330 VVLTAE
+2330 VVLTAA

-2341 VVEVDGHAG
+2341 VVEVDGHTT

-2360 SAVLLTFTTGSWNTA
+2360 SAVLLTFTTGSWNTAQTVTVAAVDDGVTEGEESVTLTHGVVGADSATEYAGVAGESVIVTVTDPAGVTVSPTSLDVVEGDTGTYEVVLTAAPTAAVVVEVDGHTTGGDVTVDGSAAVVLLTFTTGSWNTA

-2426 VSVSPTSL
+2426 VTVSPTM
-2434 SITEGSS
+2434 
-2441 GSYEVVLT
+2441 
-2449 AEPTSDVVV
+2449 
-2458 EVDGHAGGGDV
+2458 
-2469 TVDGS
+2469 
-2474 ASAVLLTFTTGSWNT
+2474 
-2489 AQTVTVA
+2489 
-2496 AVDDGVTEGEES
+2496 
-2508 VTLTHGVVGAD
+2508 
-2519 SATEYVGVAGESVIV
+2519 
-2534 TVTDPAGVSVSP
+2534 
-2546 TSLSITEGSSGSY
+2546 
-2559 EVVLTAE
+2559 
-2566 PTSDVVVEVDGH
+2566 
-2578 AGGGDVTVDGSASAV
+2578 
-2593 LLTFTTGS
+2593 
-2601 WNTAQTVTVAA
+2601 
-2612 VADGVTEGEESV
+2612 
-2624 TLTHGVVGADSA
+2624 
-2636 AEYVGVAGESVIVT
+2636 
-2650 VTDPAGVSV
+2650 
-2659 SPTSLSITEGSSGS
+2659 
-2673 YEVVLTA
+2673 
-2680 EPTSDVVVEVDGHAG
+2680 
-2695 GGDVTVDGSASAV
+2695 
-2708 LLTFTTGSWNTAQT
+2708 
-2722 VTVAA
+2722 
-2727 VDDGVTEGEES
+2727 
-2738 VTLTHAVVGADSATE
+2738 
-2753 YVGVAGESVIVT
+2753 
-2765 VTDPAG
+2765 
-2771 VSVSPTLLDVVE
+2771 LDVVE

-2888 VNPTMLSITEGASG
+2888 V
-2902 TYEVVL
+2902 
-2908 TAAPTSDVVVEV
+2908 
-2920 DGHTT
+2920 
-2925 GGDVTVDGSASAVL
+2925 
-2939 LTFTTGSW
+2939 
-2947 NTAQTVTVAAVADG
+2947 
-2961 VTEGEE
+2961 
-2967 SVTLTHAV
+2967 
-2975 VGADSATEYV
+2975 
-2985 GVAGESVIVTVTDP
+2985 
-2999 AGVTVNPTML
+2999 
-3009 SITEGA
+3009 
-3015 SGTYEV
+3015 
-3021 VLTAA
+3021 
-3026 PTAAVVVEVDGH
+3026 
-3038 TTGGDVTVD
+3038 
-3047 GSASAVLLT
+3047 
-3056 FTTGSWNTAQTVT
+3056 
-3069 VAAVADGVTEGE
+3069 
-3081 ESVTLTHGVVGADS
+3081 
-3095 ATEYVG
+3095 
-3101 VAGESVIV
+3101 
-3109 TVTDP
+3109 
-3114 AGVTVNPTMLSIT
+3114 
-3127 EGASGTY
+3127 
-3134 EVVLTAA
+3134 
-3141 PTSDVVVEVD
+3141 
-3151 GHTTGGDVTVDGSAS
+3151 
-3166 VVLLTFTTGSWNTA
+3166 
-3180 QTVTVAAVDDGVTEG
+3180 
-3195 EESVTLTH
+3195 
-3203 AVVGADS
+3203 
-3210 ATEYVG
+3210 
-3216 VAGESVIVTV
+3216 
-3226 TDPAGVSVSPTSLD
+3226 SPTS
-3240 VVEGASGTYE
+3240 
-3250 VVLTAAP
+3250 
-3257 TAAVVV
+3257 
-3263 EVDGHTT
+3263 
-3270 GGDVTVDGS
+3270 
-3279 ASAVL
+3279 
-3284 LTFTTGSWNTAQ
+3284 
-3296 TVTVAAVA
+3296 
-3304 DGVTEGEE
+3304 
-3312 SVTLTHGVV
+3312 
-3321 GADSA
+3321 
-3326 TEYVGV
+3326 
-3332 AGESVIV
+3332 
-3339 TVTDPAGVSVSPT
+3339 
-3352 SLDVVEGASGT
+3352 
-3363 YEVVLTAAPTSDV
+3363 
-3376 VVEVDGHTTGGDVTV
+3376 
-3391 DGSASVVLLTFTTGS
+3391 
-3406 WNTAQTVTVAAVD
+3406 
-3419 DGVTEGEES
+3419 
-3428 VTLTHGVVGAD
+3428 
-3439 SAAEYVGVAGE
+3439 
-3450 SVIVTVTDPAGV
+3450 
-3462 SVSPTSL
+3462 
-3469 DVVEGAS
+3469 
-3476 GTYEVVLTAAPTAAV
+3476 
-3491 VVEVDGHTTGGDVTV
+3491 
-3506 DGSASAVLLTFTT
+3506 
-3519 GSWNTAQTVTV
+3519 
-3530 AAVADG
+3530 
-3536 VTEGEESVTLTH
+3536 
-3548 AVVGADSATE
+3548 
-3558 YVGVAGES
+3558 
-3566 VIVTVTDPAG
+3566 
-3576 VTVNP
+3576 
-3581 TMLDVVEGA
+3581 
-3590 SGTYEV
+3590 
-3596 VLTAEPTAAV
+3596 
-3606 VVEVDGHTTGG
+3606 
-3617 DVTVDGS
+3617 
-3624 ASAVLLT
+3624 
-3631 FTTGSWNTAQTVTVA
+3631 
-3646 AVDDGVTEG
+3646 
-3655 EESVTLTH
+3655 
-3663 GVVGADSA
+3663 
-3671 TEYVGVAGE
+3671 
-3680 SVIVTVTDPAGVTV
+3680 
-3694 SPTSLDVVEGASG
+3694 
-3707 TYEVVLTAA
+3707 
-3716 PTAAVVVEIDGHTT
+3716 
-3730 GGDVTVDG
+3730 
-3738 SASAVLLTFTTG
+3738 
-3750 SWNTAQTVT
+3750 
-3759 VAAVDDGVTEG
+3759 
-3770 EESVTLTHGVVGADS
+3770 
-3785 ATEYV
+3785 
-3790 GVAGESVIVTVTDPA
+3790 
-3805 GVSVSPTML
+3805 
-3814 SITEGGTGTYEV
+3814 
-3826 VLTAEPTAAV
+3826 
-3836 VVEVDGH
+3836 
-3843 TTGGDVTVDGSASA
+3843 
-3857 VLLTFTTGSWN
+3857 
-3868 TAQTVTVAAVDDG
+3868 
-3881 VTEGEESVTLT
+3881 
-3892 HGVVGADSATEYV
+3892 
-3905 GVAGESVI
+3905 
-3913 VTVTDPAGVSVN
+3913 
-3925 PTMLSITEG
+3925 
-3934 ASGSYTVVLTA
+3934 
-3945 APTAAVV
+3945 
-3952 VEVDGHTTGGDVTV
+3952 
-3966 DGSASAVLLTFTT
+3966 
-3979 GSWNTAQTVTVA
+3979 
-3991 AVDDGVTE
+3991 
-3999 GEESVTLTH
+3999 
-4008 AVVGADSATEYVG
+4008 
-4021 VAGESVIVT
+4021 
-4030 VTDPAG
+4030 
-4036 VTVSPTSLDVVE
+4036 
-4048 GSSDTYTVELTAE
+4048 
-4061 PTGDVVVEIG
+4061 
-4071 GHTTGGVVTVDGSS
+4071 
-4085 SVVSLTFTTA
+4085 
-4095 SWNTAQTVTVAAVDD
+4095 
-4110 STAGGTESV
+4110 
-4119 SLTHAVKDADSA
+4119 
-4131 TEYAGVTGAPV
+4131 
-4142 TVTVTDNDS
+4142 
-4151 AGVTVNPMTL
+4151 L
-4161 NITEGASGSYT
+4161 NITEGASDTYT
-4172 VELTSE
+4172 VVLTS
-4178 PTGDVVVE
+4178 
-4186 IGGHTTGGVVTVDG
+4186 
-4200 SASVVALTFTTA
+4200 
-4212 SWNTAQTVT
+4212 
-4221 VAAVDDSTAGGTES
+4221 
-4235 VSLTHTITD
+4235 
-4244 ADSAAE
+4244 
-4250 YRDVTV
+4250 
-4256 ASVAVTVTDNDS
+4256 
-4268 AGVTVN
+4268 
-4274 PTTLNITEGASG
+4274 
-4286 SYTVE
+4286 
-4291 LTSEPTGD
+4291 
-4299 VVVEIGGHTTGG
+4299 
-4311 VVTVDGSASVVALTF
+4311 
-4326 TTASWNTAQTVT
+4326 
-4338 VAAVDDSTAGGTESV
+4338 
-4353 SLTHTITDADSAA
+4353 
-4366 EYRDVTV
+4366 
-4373 ASVAVTVTD
+4373 
-4382 NDSAGVTVNPT
+4382 
-4393 TLNIT
+4393 
-4398 EGASGSY
+4398 
-4405 TVELTAE
+4405 E

-4418 VEVGGHTGVGVVTV
+4418 VEI
-4432 DGSSSVVSLTFTTG
+4432 D
-4446 DWNTVQTVTVAAADD
+4446 
-4461 DVDDGDESVTLTH
+4461 
-4474 AVVDA
+4474 
-4479 DSATEYAG
+4479 
-4487 VTGAPVTVTVTDN
+4487 
-4500 DSAGVTVSPT
+4500 
-4510 SLSITEGAS
+4510 
-4519 GSYSVELTSE
+4519 
-4529 PTGDVVVEIGGHTTG
+4529 GHTTG

-4551 SSSVVALTFTTGT
+4551 SSSVVALTFTTG
-4564 WSTAQTVTVAA
+4564 
-4575 VDDSTA
+4575 
-4581 GGNESVSLTHAVKD
+4581 
-4595 ADSATEYAGV
+4595 
-4605 TGAPVTVT
+4605 
-4613 VTDDDSAGVTVN
+4613 
-4625 PMTLSISEGASG
+4625 
-4637 SYTVELTSEPTGDVV
+4637 
-4652 VEIGGHTTGGVVTVD
+4652 
-4667 GSSSVVSLTFTT
+4667 
-4679 GDWNTVQTVTV
+4679 
-4690 AAADDDVDDGDE
+4690 
-4702 SVTLTHAVV
+4702 
-4711 DADSATEYA
+4711 
-4720 GVTGASV
+4720 
-4727 TVTVTDNDS
+4727 
-4736 AGVTVSPT
+4736 
-4744 SLSITEGASGSYS
+4744 
-4757 VELTAEP
+4757 
-4764 TGDVVVEIA
+4764 
-4773 GHVGGGVVTV
+4773 
-4783 DGSSSVVSL
+4783 
-4792 TFTTGTWSTAQTVT
+4792 
-4806 VAAVDDS
+4806 
-4813 TAGGNESV
+4813 
-4821 SLTHAVKDADSA
+4821 
-4833 TEYAGV
+4833 
-4839 TGAPVTVTVT
+4839 
-4849 DDDSAGVTVNPMT
+4849 
-4862 LSISEGASGSYTVEL
+4862 
-4877 TSEPTGD
+4877 
-4884 VVVEIGGHTTGGV
+4884 
-4897 VTVDGSSSVVSLTFT
+4897 
-4912 TGDWN
+4912 DWN
-4917 TAQTVTVAA
+4917 TAQTETVAA
-4926 VDDSTAGGTESVSLT
+4926 VDNSVAGGE
-4941 HAVVDADSA
+4941 
-4950 AEYAGVTGASV
+4950 
-4961 TVTVTDN
+4961 
-4968 DSAGVT
+4968 
-4974 VSPTTLNITE
+4974 
-4984 GASGSYSVVLTSE
+4984 
-4997 PTGDVVVE
+4997 
-5005 IGGHAGGGVV
+5005 
-5015 TVDGSSAVVALTF
+5015 
-5028 TTASWNT
+5028 
-5035 AQTVTVAAADD
+5035 
-5046 DVDDGDE
+5046 E

-5072 VAGAPVTVTVTDN
+5072 VTGESVAVTVTD
-5085 DSAGVTVSPT
+5085 DETAGVTVSPT
-5095 TLSITEGASGSYSV
+5095 TLNITEGASGSYTV
-5109 ELTSEPTGDVVVE
+5109 VLTSEPTADVVVE
-5122 ISGHTGDGVVTVD
+5122 IDGHTTDGVVTVD

-5257 VALTF
+5257 VELTFTTASWDTAQTVTVAAVDDSTAGGTESVSLTHAVVDTDSATEYAGVTGASVTVTVTDNDSAGVTVSPTSLSITEGASGSYSVELTSEPTGDVVVEIGGHTTGGVVTVDGSSSVVELTFTTASWDTAQTVTVAAVDDSVAEGEESVSLTHAVVDADSATEYAGVAGESVAVTVTDDETAGVTVSPTSLNITEGASDTYTVVLTSEPTADVVVEIAGHTTGGVVTVDGSSTVVALTF

-5282 AGGTESVS
+5282 AGGTESVT
-5290 LTHTITDADSAAEYR
+5290 LTHAVKDADSAAEYG
-5305 DVTVASVAVTV
+5305 AVTV
-5316 TDNDSAG
+5316 G
-5323 VTVNPTSLN
+5323 
-5332 ITEGASGTYTVVLTS
+5332 
-5347 EPTADVVVE
+5347 
-5356 IDGHTTGGVVTVD
+5356 
-5369 GSSSVVALTFTTG
+5369 
-5382 TWNTA
+5382 
-5387 QTVTVAAVDDTTAGD
+5387 
-5402 TESVSL
+5402 
-5408 THAVV
+5408 
-5413 DADSAAEYAG
+5413 
-5423 VTGASV
+5423 SV

-5460 ATVRLSAALQQA
+5460 ATVRLSAAPQQE

-5498 DDPNYAAIPAAGT
+5498 GDPNYAAVPTSGT

-5544 FGTLPT
+5544 FGTLPS

-5676 PGGDRGGDS
+5676 PGGDPPGGDPGGDS
-5685 LPAPRGFTATY
+5685 LPAPRGFTASY

-5724 KLEYRRTTEGG
+5724 KLEYRRTTGGG

-5754 VAVAVGLECDTEYD
+5754 VAVAAGLECDTEYD
-5768 FRLSAAGAEDTD
+5768 FRLSAAGVEDTD
-5780 VGGFG
+5780 VSGFG

-5797 PESAL
+5797 PESEM

-5822 LDGRAAAYRVRRTD
+5822 LDGRAVAYRVRRTD

-5847 TASVAGTTFRH
+5847 TASTAGTTFRH

-5968 LVDGTW
+5968 LVGGTW
-5974 RDLREVTGTTFSDRE
+5974 RDLGEVTGTTFTDRE

-6073 DGQNSFTFELRF
+6073 DGQGSFTFELRF

-6155 SKLSNGLAL
+6155 RKLSNGLAL

>member
-1 MLRSCRGGGGGA
+1 MSGRLSGSSSRPRVAVLSRGGGGGA
-13 WLRGS
+13 WLRGRD
-18 VRYPVTGAVGAFD
+18 RYPVTGAVGAFD

-44 CAAAAVAAGLLTAF
+44 CAAAAVAAGLLTAL

-86 YLTGETIRVSV
+86 YLSGETIRVSV

-104 VAGSP
+104 VGGSP

-124 ESALG
+124 ESVRG

-160 GAITDA
+160 DAITDA

-206 AGFTVSRTGSLAREL
+206 AGFTVSRTGSLARAL
-221 TVSLRGERR
+221 TVSLRGERQ

-235 TGQIP
+235 TSRVP
-240 RMVKLE
+240 RTVRLE
-246 AGQATAQLEV
+246 AGQATVQFEV

-269 SLAMIVAAGL
+269 SLTVIVAEGL
-279 GYLVGTPGS
+279 GYLVGSPGS
-288 AVAVLTDDNDPL
+288 AVAVLTDDNDIL
-300 INIVSARNSSITEG
+300 LEIVRYGGSSIIEG
-314 LRPSVALGAT
+314 LRSNVAFGVT
-324 LRTAGATRD
+324 LRSTTATRD
-333 RPPDRL
+333 RPPDRV
-339 GFTFSIRNIET
+339 GFSVALRNIET

-360 GDIVGIAQER
+360 GDILGVALDQIV
-370 IIEPEDWETRT
+370 EPEDWETET
-381 ALHNGRPIRRYVVI
+381 ALDRITQRPYRRYI
-395 SNFFVTILD
+395 FRTNFAATILD

-412 RFRVIVERSRITYPS
+412 RFRLIVERSAITYPS
-427 TFATELPI
+427 TFSTELPL
-435 ESVFTLV
+435 ESVFTIV

-472 VSRFRFNP
+472 VSQFRFDP
-480 LRHTVVG
+480 RADTAVG

-500 DDFVQLDRSTATTE
+500 DDFVQLGRSTATTE
-514 TVEITNFGTIGVGD
+514 TVEITNFRTIGVGD

-590 HYLDFF
+590 HFLDFF

-670 SGGYVLPT
+670 SGGYVLPA

-740 VMTIAAASVSEGAG
+740 VMTIAAASVSESAG

-861 ATESSGASVDFTV
+861 ATEGPGAAVDFTV
-874 SLDAESGRP
+874 SLDAASGRP

-904 DYQGIGATL
+904 DYQAIGATL
-913 TIPPGETQATISVQL
+913 TIPPGDTQATISVQL

-971 DDLSVSESAATAQV
+971 DDLSVAESAGTAQV
-985 RVSLSRPAYDEVS
+985 TVRLTRPAYDEVT
-998 LRYGTAAGTA
+998 LNYGTAAGTA
-1008 IATSDYTARS
+1008 IATRDYTAQS
-1018 RVAVTVPAGDT
+1018 QVAVTIPAGLT
-1029 TATVSVPI
+1029 TATVAVPI
-1037 LADDVYEADEFF
+1037 LQDGVYEADESF
-1049 FVDLSDPTLA
+1049 FVDLSDPAVADLG
-1059 ALSSDIRAL
+1059 SDMRAV
-1068 ITIVDDDSPP
+1068 ITIADDDAPP
-1078 TLSVGGAQPVSESAG
+1078 ALSVGDAEPVGEASG

-1101 TGATS
+1101 TGRTS
-1106 LPATFSWSTADV
+1106 LPATFSWSTADG
-1118 TAEAGSDYTAES
+1118 TAEAGSDFTAAS

-1136 ATMSTAQLSVT
+1136 ATSSSAELRVQLV
-1147 VLSDSVAED
+1147 SDSLAED
-1156 DETVAVTLSS
+1156 DETVLVTLST

-1180 IEDDDQTV
+1180 ILDDDQTA

-1201 AVTEGGDASYT
+1201 PVTEGGDASYT
-1212 VELSSQPAAD
+1212 VELSLQPAAD

-1237 SGTGPSSENTLTFTT
+1237 SGTGLSSENTLTFTT
-1252 ADWNTTQTVTVTAA
+1252 ADWNTAQTVTVSAG

-1271 IDDAAV
+1271 TDDPAV

-1308 VLPTILMVAENGSGT
+1308 VLPTVLMVAENGSGT

-1335 VTVTVTGQTG
+1335 VTVTVTGHTG

-1397 GGYGAAEAETVA
+1397 GGYGAAEAEIVDV
-1409 ITVTDDDAAT
+1409 TVTDDDAAT
-1419 IVVTPLSLTMT
+1419 IVVTPRSLTMT

-1459 LTILSVG
+1459 LTLLSVG

-1486 AGYDADTSDNVVI
+1486 AGYDADTSDDVVP

-1510 GQSTAL
+1510 GQSTEL
-1516 RVTVT
+1516 PVTVT

-1592 AAQVVKVNAA
+1592 AAQVVTLTAA

-1619 GGGYGTATAV
+1619 GGGYGSATAV
-1629 DVAVTVVDN
+1629 DVAVTVVDD
-1638 DAPALVVTP
+1638 DAVGLVVTP

-1658 GANYEISLASAPPWL
+1658 GANYEISLASRPPGL
-1673 VRVSISPNST
+1673 VRVSISANST
-1683 AGAHVDAVWFTIFDW
+1683 ASAHVDGVWFTTSDW
-1698 RNPQTIIVTAGDDP
+1698 RNPQTITVTAGDDP

-1777 VTVAIAGHAGTD
+1777 VTVTIAGHAGTD
-1789 VTLSGTGPS
+1789 LTLSGTGLS

-1853 TLIDD
+1853 TLTDD
-1858 DRPRIDVPAAL
+1858 DRPRIDVPAAV

-1882 LAVQPSANVTVTIG
+1882 LAVQPSANVTVTIS
-1896 GHSGSAVTV
+1896 GHAGSAVTV

-1914 LTFTTS
+1914 LTFTTGN
-1920 DWSTAQAVS
+1920 WSTAQEVS

-2025 DSSTWDT
+2025 DSSTWDMA
-2032 VQAVKVT
+2032 QAVKVT

-2077 IPPGVSVSPTSL
+2077 IPPGVTVSPTSL
-2089 DVVEGASG
+2089 DVTEGSSG
-2097 TYEVVLTAE
+2097 SYTVVLTAE
-2106 PTSDVVVEVDGHT
+2106 PTSDVVVEVAGHV
-2119 TGGDVTVD
+2119 GGGVVTVD

-2134 LTFTTGSWN
+2134 LTFTTGDWN
-2143 TAQTVTVAAVDDGVT
+2143 TAQTVTVAAVDNSVAG
-2158 EGEESVTLTH
+2158 GEESVSLTH
-2168 GVVGADSATEY
+2168 TVVDADSAAEY
-2179 VGVAGE
+2179 AGVAGE
-2185 SVIVTV
+2185 SVTVTV
-2191 TDPAGVS
+2191 ADNDTAGVT
-2198 VSPTSLDVVE
+2198 VSPVMLGITE
-2208 GASGTYEV
+2208 GASDTYTV
-2216 VLTAEPTSDVVVEV
+2216 VLTSEPTGDVVVEI

-2235 GGDVTVDGSA
+2235 GGVVTVDGS
-2245 SAVLLTFTTGS
+2245 SAVVSLTFTTAS

-2266 AVDDGVTE
+2266 AADDDVDDGDV
-2274 GEESVTLTHGVVGA
+2274 GVSLTHAVKDA
-2288 DSATEYVGVAG
+2288 DSAAEYAGVAG
-2299 ESVIVTVTD
+2299 ASVAVTVADNDT
-2308 PAGVSVSPTML
+2308 AGVTVSPMIL
-2319 DVVEGASGTYE
+2319 DITEGSSGSYT

-2336 PTSDV
+2336 PTADV
-2341 VVEVDGHAG
+2341 VVEVAGHAG

-2405 ATEYVG
+2405 A
-2411 VAGESVIVTVTDPAG
+2411 
-2426 VSVSPTSL
+2426 
-2434 SITEGSS
+2434 
-2441 GSYEVVLT
+2441 
-2449 AEPTSDVVV
+2449 
-2458 EVDGHAGGGDV
+2458 
-2469 TVDGS
+2469 
-2474 ASAVLLTFTTGSWNT
+2474 
-2489 AQTVTVA
+2489 
-2496 AVDDGVTEGEES
+2496 
-2508 VTLTHGVVGAD
+2508 
-2519 SATEYVGVAGESVIV
+2519 
-2534 TVTDPAGVSVSP
+2534 
-2546 TSLSITEGSSGSY
+2546 
-2559 EVVLTAE
+2559 
-2566 PTSDVVVEVDGH
+2566 
-2578 AGGGDVTVDGSASAV
+2578 
-2593 LLTFTTGS
+2593 
-2601 WNTAQTVTVAA
+2601 
-2612 VADGVTEGEESV
+2612 
-2624 TLTHGVVGADSA
+2624 
-2636 AEYVGVAGESVIVT
+2636 AEYVGVTGESVT
-2650 VTDPAGVSV
+2650 
-2659 SPTSLSITEGSSGS
+2659 
-2673 YEVVLTA
+2673 
-2680 EPTSDVVVEVDGHAG
+2680 
-2695 GGDVTVDGSASAV
+2695 
-2708 LLTFTTGSWNTAQT
+2708 
-2722 VTVAA
+2722 
-2727 VDDGVTEGEES
+2727 
-2738 VTLTHAVVGADSATE
+2738 
-2753 YVGVAGESVIVT
+2753 
-2765 VTDPAG
+2765 
-2771 VSVSPTLLDVVE
+2771 
-2783 GASGTYEVVLTA
+2783 
-2795 APTSD
+2795 
-2800 VVVEVDGHT
+2800 
-2809 TGGDVTVDGSA
+2809 
-2820 SAVLLTF
+2820 
-2827 TTGSWNTA
+2827 
-2835 QTVTVAAVDDGVTEG
+2835 
-2850 EESVTLTH
+2850 
-2858 AVVGADSATE
+2858 
-2868 YVGVAGESV
+2868 
-2877 IVTVTD
+2877 
-2883 PAGVT
+2883 
-2888 VNPTMLSITEGASG
+2888 
-2902 TYEVVL
+2902 
-2908 TAAPTSDVVVEV
+2908 
-2920 DGHTT
+2920 
-2925 GGDVTVDGSASAVL
+2925 
-2939 LTFTTGSW
+2939 
-2947 NTAQTVTVAAVADG
+2947 
-2961 VTEGEE
+2961 
-2967 SVTLTHAV
+2967 
-2975 VGADSATEYV
+2975 
-2985 GVAGESVIVTVTDP
+2985 
-2999 AGVTVNPTML
+2999 
-3009 SITEGA
+3009 
-3015 SGTYEV
+3015 
-3021 VLTAA
+3021 
-3026 PTAAVVVEVDGH
+3026 
-3038 TTGGDVTVD
+3038 
-3047 GSASAVLLT
+3047 
-3056 FTTGSWNTAQTVT
+3056 
-3069 VAAVADGVTEGE
+3069 
-3081 ESVTLTHGVVGADS
+3081 
-3095 ATEYVG
+3095 
-3101 VAGESVIV
+3101 
-3109 TVTDP
+3109 
-3114 AGVTVNPTMLSIT
+3114 
-3127 EGASGTY
+3127 
-3134 EVVLTAA
+3134 
-3141 PTSDVVVEVD
+3141 
-3151 GHTTGGDVTVDGSAS
+3151 
-3166 VVLLTFTTGSWNTA
+3166 
-3180 QTVTVAAVDDGVTEG
+3180 
-3195 EESVTLTH
+3195 
-3203 AVVGADS
+3203 
-3210 ATEYVG
+3210 
-3216 VAGESVIVTV
+3216 VTV

-3250 VVLTAAP
+3250 VVLTAEP
-3257 TAAVVV
+3257 TSDVVV
-3263 EVDGHTT
+3263 EIAGHAG

-3279 ASAVL
+3279 ASAV
-3284 LTFTTGSWNTAQ
+3284 S
-3296 TVTVAAVA
+3296 
-3304 DGVTEGEE
+3304 
-3312 SVTLTHGVV
+3312 
-3321 GADSA
+3321 
-3326 TEYVGV
+3326 
-3332 AGESVIV
+3332 
-3339 TVTDPAGVSVSPT
+3339 
-3352 SLDVVEGASGT
+3352 
-3363 YEVVLTAAPTSDV
+3363 
-3376 VVEVDGHTTGGDVTV
+3376 
-3391 DGSASVVLLTFTTGS
+3391 LTFTTGS

-3469 DVVEGAS
+3469 DVVEGSS
-3476 GTYEVVLTAAPTAAV
+3476 GSYT
-3491 VVEVDGHTTGGDVTV
+3491 
-3506 DGSASAVLLTFTT
+3506 
-3519 GSWNTAQTVTV
+3519 
-3530 AAVADG
+3530 
-3536 VTEGEESVTLTH
+3536 
-3548 AVVGADSATE
+3548 
-3558 YVGVAGES
+3558 
-3566 VIVTVTDPAG
+3566 
-3576 VTVNP
+3576 
-3581 TMLDVVEGA
+3581 
-3590 SGTYEV
+3590 V
-3596 VLTAEPTAAV
+3596 VLTAEPTADV
-3606 VVEVDGHTTGG
+3606 VVAIGGHAGGG

-3680 SVIVTVTDPAGVTV
+3680 SVTVTVTDPAGVTVNPTMLSITEGVSGTYEVVLTAEPTADVVVEVAGHATGGDVTVDGSSAAVSLTFTTGTWNTAQTVTVAAVDDGVTEGEESVTLTHAVVDADSATEYAGVAGESVTVTVTDPAGVTVSPTSLDVVEGSSDTYTYTVVLTAEPTADVVVEVAGHATGGDVTVDGSSAAVSLTFTTGTWNTAQTVTVAAVDDGVTEGEESVTLTHAVVDADSATEYAGVTGESVTVTVTDPAGVTVSPTSLDVVEGDTGTYEVVLTAEPTADVVVEIGGHTTGGDVTVNASSAAVSLTFTTGTWNTAQTVTVAAVDDGVTEGEESVTLTHAVVDADSAAEYAGVTGESVIVTVTDPAGVTV

-3707 TYEVVLTAA
+3707 TYEVVLTAE
-3716 PTAAVVVEIDGHTT
+3716 PTADVVVEVAGHAT

-3738 SASAVLLTFTTG
+3738 SSAAVSLTFTTG
-3750 SWNTAQTVT
+3750 TWNTAQTVTVAAVDDGVTEGEESVTLTHTVTDADSATEYAGVTGESVTVTVTDPAGVTVSPTSLNITEGASDTYEVVLTAEPTADVVVEVAGHATGGDVTVDGSSAAVSLTFTTGTWNTAQTVT

-3770 EESVTLTHGVVGADS
+3770 EESVTLTHGVVDADS
-3785 ATEYV
+3785 ATEYA
-3790 GVAGESVIVTVTDPA
+3790 GVTGESVTVTVTDPA
-3805 GVSVSPTML
+3805 GVTVSPTSL
-3814 SITEGGTGTYEV
+3814 NITEGASGTYTV
-3826 VLTAEPTAAV
+3826 VLTSEPTADV
-3836 VVEVDGH
+3836 VVEIDGH
-3843 TTGGDVTVDGSASA
+3843 TTGGVVTVDGSSSVVA
-3857 VLLTFTTGSWN
+3857 LTFTTGDWN

-3892 HGVVGADSATEYV
+3892 HTVTDADSATEYA
-3905 GVAGESVI
+3905 GVTGESVT
-3913 VTVTDPAGVSVN
+3913 VTVTDPAGVTVS
-3925 PTMLSITEG
+3925 PTSLDVVEG
-3934 ASGSYTVVLTA
+3934 ASGTYEVMLTA
-3945 APTAAVV
+3945 EPTADVV
-3952 VEVDGHTTGGDVTV
+3952 VEIDGHTTGGDVTV
-3966 DGSASAVLLTFTT
+3966 DGSSAAVSLTFTT
-3979 GSWNTAQTVTVA
+3979 GTWNTAQTVTVA

-4008 AVVGADSATEYVG
+4008 AVVDADSATEYAG
-4021 VAGESVIVT
+4021 VTGESVTVTVTDPAGVTVSPTSLDVVEGSSGTYEVVLTAEPTADVVVEIDGHTTGGDVTVDGSSAAVSLTFTTGTWNTAQTVTVAAVDDGVTEGEESVTLTHTVTDADSAAEYAGVTGESVTVT

-4071 GHTTGGVVTVDGSS
+4071 GHTTGGVVTVNASSSVVSLTFTTGDWNTAQTVTVAAADDDVDDGDESVSLTHAVVDADSATEYAGVAGAPVTVTVTDNDSAGVTVSPTTLSITEGASGSYSVELTSEPTGDVVVEISGHTGDGVVTVDGSS
-4085 SVVSLTFTTA
+4085 SVVSLTFTTGD
-4095 SWNTAQTVTVAAVDD
+4095 WNTAQTVTVAAVDD

-4178 PTGDVVVE
+4178 PSGDVVVE

-4200 SASVVALTFTTA
+4200 SS
-4212 SWNTAQTVT
+4212 
-4221 VAAVDDSTAGGTES
+4221 
-4235 VSLTHTITD
+4235 
-4244 ADSAAE
+4244 
-4250 YRDVTV
+4250 
-4256 ASVAVTVTDNDS
+4256 
-4268 AGVTVN
+4268 
-4274 PTTLNITEGASG
+4274 
-4286 SYTVE
+4286 
-4291 LTSEPTGD
+4291 
-4299 VVVEIGGHTTGG
+4299 
-4311 VVTVDGSASVVALTF
+4311 SVVALTF

-4446 DWNTVQTVTVAAADD
+4446 DWNTVQTVTVAA
-4461 DVDDGDESVTLTH
+4461 V
-4474 AVVDA
+4474 
-4479 DSATEYAG
+4479 
-4487 VTGAPVTVTVTDN
+4487 
-4500 DSAGVTVSPT
+4500 
-4510 SLSITEGAS
+4510 
-4519 GSYSVELTSE
+4519 
-4529 PTGDVVVEIGGHTTG
+4529 
-4544 GVVTVDG
+4544 
-4551 SSSVVALTFTTGT
+4551 
-4564 WSTAQTVTVAA
+4564 
-4575 VDDSTA
+4575 
-4581 GGNESVSLTHAVKD
+4581 
-4595 ADSATEYAGV
+4595 
-4605 TGAPVTVT
+4605 
-4613 VTDDDSAGVTVN
+4613 
-4625 PMTLSISEGASG
+4625 
-4637 SYTVELTSEPTGDVV
+4637 
-4652 VEIGGHTTGGVVTVD
+4652 
-4667 GSSSVVSLTFTT
+4667 
-4679 GDWNTVQTVTV
+4679 
-4690 AAADDDVDDGDE
+4690 
-4702 SVTLTHAVV
+4702 
-4711 DADSATEYA
+4711 
-4720 GVTGASV
+4720 
-4727 TVTVTDNDS
+4727 
-4736 AGVTVSPT
+4736 
-4744 SLSITEGASGSYS
+4744 
-4757 VELTAEP
+4757 
-4764 TGDVVVEIA
+4764 
-4773 GHVGGGVVTV
+4773 
-4783 DGSSSVVSL
+4783 
-4792 TFTTGTWSTAQTVT
+4792 
-4806 VAAVDDS
+4806 
-4813 TAGGNESV
+4813 
-4821 SLTHAVKDADSA
+4821 
-4833 TEYAGV
+4833 
-4839 TGAPVTVTVT
+4839 
-4849 DDDSAGVTVNPMT
+4849 
-4862 LSISEGASGSYTVEL
+4862 
-4877 TSEPTGD
+4877 
-4884 VVVEIGGHTTGGV
+4884 
-4897 VTVDGSSSVVSLTFT
+4897 
-4912 TGDWN
+4912 
-4917 TAQTVTVAA
+4917 
-4926 VDDSTAGGTESVSLT
+4926 
-4941 HAVVDADSA
+4941 
-4950 AEYAGVTGASV
+4950 
-4961 TVTVTDN
+4961 
-4968 DSAGVT
+4968 
-4974 VSPTTLNITE
+4974 
-4984 GASGSYSVVLTSE
+4984 
-4997 PTGDVVVE
+4997 
-5005 IGGHAGGGVV
+5005 
-5015 TVDGSSAVVALTF
+5015 
-5028 TTASWNT
+5028 
-5035 AQTVTVAAADD
+5035 DD

-5072 VAGAPVTVTVTDN
+5072 VTGASVTVTVTDN

-5135 GSSSVVS
+5135 GSSAVVA
-5142 LTFTTASWNTA
+5142 LTFTTASWDTA

-5167 GTESVSLTHAVKD
+5167 GTESVSLTHAVVD
-5180 ADSATEYAGVTGAPV
+5180 ADSATEYAGVTGASV

-5208 VNPMTLNITEGAS
+5208 VLPTSLSITEGAS
-5221 GSYTVE
+5221 GSYSVE

-5262 TTASWNTAQTVT
+5262 TTASWDTAQTVT

-5290 LTHTITDADSAAEYR
+5290 LTHAVVDADSATEYAG
-5305 DVTVASVAVTV
+5305 VTGASVTVTV
-5316 TDNDSAG
+5316 TDDDSAG
-5323 VTVNPTSLN
+5323 VTVSPTSLG
-5332 ITEGASGTYTVVLTS
+5332 ITEGASGSYSVVLTS

-5356 IDGHTTGGVVTVD
+5356 IGGHTTGGVVTVD
-5369 GSSSVVALTFTTG
+5369 GSSSVVALTFTTAS
-5382 TWNTA
+5382 WDTA
-5387 QTVTVAAVDDTTAGD
+5387 QTVTVAAVDDSTAGG

-5413 DADSAAEYAG
+5413 DADSATEYAG
-5423 VTGASV
+5423 VAGESL
-5429 TVTVTDN
+5429 TVTVTDD

-5498 DDPNYAAIPAAGT
+5498 GDPNYAAVPTSGT

-5550 GVSTG
+5550 GISTG

-5617 VPDDLVFAGT
+5617 VPDDLNFAGT

-5676 PGGDRGGDS
+5676 PGGNDDADG

-5710 VTLLWWPLDRAVRY
+5710 VTLLWWPLDRAERY

-5754 VAVAVGLECDTEYD
+5754 VAVAAGLECDTEYD

-5785 AYAETQARTGPC
+5785 AYAETRARTGPC
-5797 PESAL
+5797 PKQAL

-5822 LDGRAAAYRVRRTD
+5822 LDGRAVAHRVRRTD
-5836 LGQEPAVTTTL
+5836 LAQPAVTTTL

-5974 RDLREVTGTTFSDRE
+5974 RDLGEVTGTTFTDRE

-6073 DGQNSFTFELRF
+6073 DGQGSFTFELRF

-6155 SKLSNGLAL
+6155 RKLSNRLAL
-6164 VVSGPA
+6164 IVSGPE